1 MIGYLYGHKKYIQ
14 ITSYQILS
22 RYTETSTDGIWQRKE
37 KLGEKYEENI
47 IFALF
52 SAFMVIAIAVGFY
65 MHWNLTAIAILL
77 GILFVGTICYLIGIC
92 QHLIMSIVVSCKEK
106 IHKAYRKYIR
116 RIAVNCG
123 RKVNRWKLEDTGE
136 NHISLLSPID
146 DFKRHKEY
154 IIRLKNAIDQP
165 NVFNIALTG
174 SYGAGKSS
182 ILKTFKAYYPE
193 YHYVNVSLASFVEVN
208 MSESDSTPKSNED
221 SFEEQLEYSILQQ
234 LFYHV
239 KATNIPESRFGRIER
254 TSRKKRIF
262 VVVCI
267 LLFVVA
273 NLCLFCQEQV
283 TKYFL
288 IPTEVL
294 KSSFLFGL
302 SICVFILGICVILFQ
317 LILFIK
323 KISIKN
329 LTLDKATL
337 EFEEKKNVSIM
348 NRYLDEILY
357 LFQEK
362 KYNIVIFEDIDRF
375 ENTHIFTKLRELNL
389 ILNQS
394 EEIGRRIIFLYALK
408 DDIFANAEERT
419 KFFDYIVPVIPFVN
433 VSNSGDLFRRKIAN
447 LHIPEAEVRSSFIT
461 DISVFV
467 NDMRVLTNVVN
478 EFDLYRNLLDKKLNK
493 EKLLAMI
500 LYKNLFPT
508 DFSLLHQNKGVVYQT
523 FFSAPKIRNEIREDD
538 SDRLKEI
545 DSEIQAISEE
555 TLRSIEEL
563 RAVIV
568 GKLLK
573 LWPGDD
579 WEIYCD
585 GGKKQI
591 SSLFSEENILHIL
604 DGNIYF
610 ENKYYRYQ
618 TRHLNADEIKS
629 SLGESYKYRIRKK
642 IIQSVADD
650 KIKTLRD
657 KRKVLMDDIAA
668 IDKYTLSV
676 IAKTERDIF
685 EHVEIPKGEEEKYK
699 VLKYFLEKGYIDEEY
714 FFYISIFQEGRLT
727 PSDQEFLLSIK
738 FNTPKE
744 FDYKLQEIPSL
755 IQNLSAVDY
764 DHKGILNK
772 DLLEYCLLHEDEYEE
787 ECDAILKQM
796 IVHEQYIDLLY
807 QFMQEGNCVPTFIK
821 RLAHIDK
828 NVWKSLDMDKKHTN
842 KDKDRVISTLFKYAD
857 INDIRAINTSYPFNT
872 YINDNN
878 NYSDLFEDID
888 QVRAR
893 ELLDL
898 LNLNVQSLIDDS
910 NAADTYSYIY
920 ENNMYA
926 LTLDNIKVIFKHND
940 LPVVDL
946 DSAIYTS
953 IEETE
958 LNELQDYVLLEL
970 PAFVENLMLASSNI
984 HESSDT
990 IVSLMD
996 EDIQTSDIIKL
1007 IKHNDTLWDDCKGIS
1022 DENIVRNLFWK
1033 NKIKMT
1039 IKNVKH
1045 YCSCIGTWKID
1056 SSLVV
1061 FMNLNEEKTMEEF
1074 TKLVQSNDEH
1084 ETELLASVVKSDNIN
1099 DNIAFSIFNNHW
1111 LIDAWSKEL
1120 SQLNETRVRYVV
1132 DEGII
1137 TVSPSI
1143 YQDIIKG
1150 NPKLSKYL
1158 LCKDPDKIISE
1169 WDEFAFS
1176 ITTVVEILSWV
1187 EYKKYHSFILDKIE
1201 TESVTPIIANAL
1213 LAYFSKSDSEFN
1225 LSLYKE
1231 AMEKSDNPALKI
1243 LASTCC
1249 IAKRLIAMNELAGI
1263 FAKTKGI
1270 FEGLEKQGEV
1280 YSISKQVEGA
1290 QDFMEALH
1298 QSKYIGQ
1305 VKEKG
1310 DYLTG
1315 KVLKRKP
1322 K

>member
-1 MIGYLYGHKKYIQ
+1 MKK
-14 ITSYQILS
+14 
-22 RYTETSTDGIWQRKE
+22 
-37 KLGEKYEENI
+37 NI
-47 IFALF
+47 IFAQF
-52 SAFMVIAIAVGFY
+52 TAFIVIAIAVGFY
-65 MHWNLTAIAILL
+65 MQLNPIVIAILL
-77 GILFVGTICYLIGIC
+77 GMLFVGTICYLIGIC
-92 QHLIMSIVVSCKEK
+92 RHLIMSSVISCKEK

-116 RIAVNCG
+116 KIAVSCG

-193 YHYVNVSLASFVEVN
+193 YYYVNVSLASFVEVN
-208 MSESDSTPKSNED
+208 MPKSDSTPKGKDD

-239 KATNIPESRFGRIER
+239 KATNIPEFRFGRIER
-254 TSRKKRIF
+254 TSSRKRILMA
-262 VVVCI
+262 VSI
-267 LLFVVA
+267 LVFVVA
-273 NLCLFCQEQV
+273 NLFLFCQVQV
-283 TKYFL
+283 NKYFL
-288 IPTEVL
+288 IPVEVL
-294 KSSFLFGL
+294 KSSSLFGI
-302 SICVFILGICVILFQ
+302 SISVFVIGICVILFK

-362 KYNIVIFEDIDRF
+362 KYNVVIFEDIDRF

-394 EEIGRRIIFLYALK
+394 EEIGRRIVFLYALK

-461 DISVFV
+461 DISAFV

-500 LYKNLFPT
+500 LYKNLYPT
-508 DFSLLHQNKGVVYQT
+508 DFSLLHQNKGVVYET
-523 FFSAPKIRNEIREDD
+523 FISTGLLKDEIKKDD
-538 SDRLKEI
+538 WKRLEEI
-545 DSEIQAISEE
+545 DLEIQAISEE

-568 GKLLK
+568 GKILK
-573 LWPGDD
+573 LWPGSG

-585 GGKKQI
+585 GCKTDI
-591 SSLFSEENILHIL
+591 SSLFSEDNIQHIL
-604 DGNIYF
+604 EGDIFFRNT
-610 ENKYYRYQ
+610 YYSYNVK
-618 TRHLNADEIKS
+618 HLTADEIKS
-629 SLGESYKYRIRKK
+629 SLGESYNYSKRKEL
-642 IIQSVADD
+642 IQSIADD
-650 KIKTLRD
+650 KIEDLREE
-657 KRKVLMDDIAA
+657 RKVFVDALSATKKFTLLDIAKS
-668 IDKYTLSV
+668 D
-676 IAKTERDIF
+676 RNIF
-685 EHVEIPKGEEEKYK
+685 EHVDTIKGHEEKYK
-699 VLKYFLEKGYIDEEY
+699 VLKYLLEKGYIDEKY

-738 FNTPKE
+738 FNAPKE

-755 IQNLSAVDY
+755 IQNLSIVDY

-772 DLLEYCLLHEDEYEE
+772 DLLEFCLLHEDEYEYE
-787 ECDAILKQM
+787 IKCDAILKQM
-796 IVHEQYIDLLY
+796 VVHEQYIDLLY
-807 QFMQEGNCVPTFIK
+807 KFMQEGDCVPTFIK
-821 RLAHIDK
+821 RLVHIDK
-828 NVWKSLDMDKKHTN
+828 NVWKLLDMDKKHTN
-842 KDKDRVISTLFKYAD
+842 KDKDRVISTMFRYAD
-857 INDIRAINTSYPFNT
+857 INDIRTVNISYPFNT

-878 NYSDLFEDID
+878 NYFELFENID
-888 QVRAR
+888 QARVRK
-893 ELLDL
+893 LLDL
-898 LNLNVQSLIDDS
+898 LDLNIQSLKDDS
-910 NAADTYSYIY
+910 NGTDTYSYIY

-926 LTLDNIKVIFKHND
+926 QTLDNIKVIFKHNE
-940 LPVVDL
+940 LPVDNL

-953 IEETE
+953 IEKTE
-958 LNELQDYVLLEL
+958 LNELQGYVHQEL
-970 PAFVENLMLASSNI
+970 PTFVENLMFAPSNTN
-984 HESSDT
+984 ESSDS
-990 IVSLMD
+990 IVSLID

-1007 IKHNDTLWDDCKGIS
+1007 IKHNVTLWDDCRGIT
-1022 DENIVRNLFWK
+1022 DDNIVRTMFWE

-1039 IKNVKH
+1039 IENVKN
-1045 YCSCIGTWKID
+1045 YCSCIGIWNID
-1056 SSLVV
+1056 NTLIA
-1061 FMNLNEEKTMEEF
+1061 FKNLNEEKSMEEF
-1074 TKLVQSNDEH
+1074 TKLVEINDEH
-1084 ETELLASVVKSDNIN
+1084 EIELLASVVQSDDIN
-1099 DNIAFSIFNNHW
+1099 DNIAFSIFNNHC
-1111 LIDAWSKEL
+1111 LIDIWCKDL

-1137 TVSPSI
+1137 RISSST
-1143 YQDIIKG
+1143 YQDIISEHPQM
-1150 NPKLSKYL
+1150 NKYL
-1158 LCKDPDKIISE
+1158 LCKNPDNIISE

-1176 ITTVVEILSWV
+1176 ITTVVGMLSWV
-1187 EYKKYHSFILDKIE
+1187 EYKKYHNFILNKIE
-1201 TESVTPIIANAL
+1201 LESITPTIANAL
-1213 LAYFSKSDSEFN
+1213 LSYFCKPDSEFN
-1225 LSLYKE
+1225 LSLYTE
-1231 AMEKSDNPALKI
+1231 AMVKSSNPALKV

-1249 IAKRLIAMNELAGI
+1249 IAKRIIAINELPNI

-1270 FEGLEKQGEV
+1270 FEGLEKRGEV

-1290 QDFMEALH
+1290 QHFMDALH
-1298 QSKYIGQ
+1298 QFRYIGQ

>member
-1 MIGYLYGHKKYIQ
+1 MKK
-14 ITSYQILS
+14 
-22 RYTETSTDGIWQRKE
+22 
-37 KLGEKYEENI
+37 NI

-65 MHWNLTAIAILL
+65 MQWNPTVIVILL
-77 GILFVGTICYLIGIC
+77 GMSFMGTICYLIGIC
-92 QHLIMSIVVSCKEK
+92 RHLIMSRVIFCKEK
-106 IHKAYRKYIR
+106 IDKAYRKYIR
-116 RIAVNCG
+116 KIAVNCS
-123 RKVNRWKLEDTGE
+123 RKVNRWKLEDTAE

-165 NVFNIALTG
+165 NVFNIALIG

-362 KYNIVIFEDIDRF
+362 KYNVVIFEDIDRF

-394 EEIGRRIIFLYALK
+394 EEIGRRIVFLYALK

-433 VSNSGDLFRRKIAN
+433 ASNSGDLFRRKISD
-447 LHIPEAEVRSSFIT
+447 LHIPEAEVSSSFIT
-461 DISVFV
+461 DISAFV

-478 EFDLYRNLLDKKLNK
+478 EFDLYRNLLDKKLKK

-500 LYKNLFPT
+500 LYKNLYPT

-676 IAKTERDIF
+676 IAKTDRDIF
-685 EHVEIPKGEEEKYK
+685 EHVDIPKGEEEKYK

-755 IQNLSAVDY
+755 IQNLSIVDY

-772 DLLEYCLLHEDEYEE
+772 DLLEYCLLHEDGYEDK
-787 ECDAILKQM
+787 CDVILKQLV
-796 IVHEQYIDLLY
+796 VHEQYIDLLY

-821 RLAHIDK
+821 RLVHID
-828 NVWKSLDMDKKHTN
+828 NVWKSLDKDINHIT
-842 KDKDRVISTLFKYAD
+842 KDKDKVISAMFKYAD
-857 INDIRAINTSYPFNT
+857 INDIRTVNTSYPFNT

-878 NYSDLFEDID
+878 NYSELFENID
-888 QVRAR
+888 QARVRK
-893 ELLDL
+893 LLDL
-898 LNLNVQSLIDDS
+898 LDLNVQLLKDDS
-910 NAADTYSYIY
+910 NGTDTYSYLY

-926 LTLDNIKVIFKHND
+926 LTLDNVKVIFKHNE
-940 LPVVDL
+940 LPVDNL

-953 IEETE
+953 IEAAE
-958 LNELQDYVLLEL
+958 LNELQGYVHQEL
-970 PAFVENLMLASSNI
+970 PAFVDNLMLTSSNT

-996 EDIQTSDIIKL
+996 EDIKLDDIIKL
-1007 IKHNDTLWDDCKGIS
+1007 IKHNDTLWDDCKDITDKDVVS
-1022 DENIVRNLFWK
+1022 TLFVE

-1039 IKNVKH
+1039 FENVKH
-1045 YCSCIGTWKID
+1045 YCSCIGSWNID
-1056 SSLVV
+1056 GTLVA
-1061 FMNLNEEKTMEEF
+1061 FMNCNEEKSMEEF
-1074 TKLVQSNDEH
+1074 SKLVESNDEH
-1084 ETELLASVVKSDNIN
+1084 EKELLSSVVESDGIN
-1099 DNIAFSIFNNHW
+1099 DKIAFSIFNNRI
-1111 LIDAWSKEL
+1111 LIDIWCKDL

-1132 DEGII
+1132 DKGII
-1137 TVSPSI
+1137 SISPST
-1143 YQDIIKG
+1143 YQDIITEH
-1150 NPKLSKYL
+1150 PQMSKYL
-1158 LCKDPDKIISE
+1158 LCKNPDNIISE

-1176 ITTVVEILSWV
+1176 ITDVVEMLSWI
-1187 EYKKYHSFILDKIE
+1187 EYKKYHNFILNKIE
-1201 TESVTPIIANAL
+1201 LESITPTIANAL
-1213 LAYFSKSDSEFN
+1213 LSYFSKSDSEFN
-1225 LSLYKE
+1225 LSLYTE
-1231 AMEKSDNPALKI
+1231 AMEKSSNPALKV

-1249 IAKRLIAMNELAGI
+1249 IAKRIIAVNELPNI
-1263 FAKTKGI
+1263 FAKAKGI

-1280 YSISKQVEGA
+1280 YSISKEVEGA
-1290 QDFMEALH
+1290 QQFMETLH
-1298 QSKYIGQ
+1298 QIKYIGQ

-1310 DYLTG
+1310 EYLTG

>member
-1 MIGYLYGHKKYIQ
+1 M
-14 ITSYQILS
+14 
-22 RYTETSTDGIWQRKE
+22 
-37 KLGEKYEENI
+37 
-47 IFALF
+47 
-52 SAFMVIAIAVGFY
+52 
-65 MHWNLTAIAILL
+65 
-77 GILFVGTICYLIGIC
+77 
-92 QHLIMSIVVSCKEK
+92 
-106 IHKAYRKYIR
+106 
-116 RIAVNCG
+116 
-123 RKVNRWKLEDTGE
+123 
-136 NHISLLSPID
+136 
-146 DFKRHKEY
+146 
-154 IIRLKNAIDQP
+154 
-165 NVFNIALTG
+165 TG

-362 KYNIVIFEDIDRF
+362 KYNVVIFEDIDRF

-433 VSNSGDLFRRKIAN
+433 VSNSGDLFRRKIAI

-642 IIQSVADD
+642 
-650 KIKTLRD
+650 
-657 KRKVLMDDIAA
+657 
-668 IDKYTLSV
+668 
-676 IAKTERDIF
+676 
-685 EHVEIPKGEEEKYK
+685 
-699 VLKYFLEKGYIDEEY
+699 
-714 FFYISIFQEGRLT
+714 
-727 PSDQEFLLSIK
+727 
-738 FNTPKE
+738 
-744 FDYKLQEIPSL
+744 
-755 IQNLSAVDY
+755 
-764 DHKGILNK
+764 
-772 DLLEYCLLHEDEYEE
+772 
-787 ECDAILKQM
+787 
-796 IVHEQYIDLLY
+796 
-807 QFMQEGNCVPTFIK
+807 
-821 RLAHIDK
+821 
-828 NVWKSLDMDKKHTN
+828 
-842 KDKDRVISTLFKYAD
+842 
-857 INDIRAINTSYPFNT
+857 
-872 YINDNN
+872 
-878 NYSDLFEDID
+878 
-888 QVRAR
+888 
-893 ELLDL
+893 
-898 LNLNVQSLIDDS
+898 
-910 NAADTYSYIY
+910 
-920 ENNMYA
+920 
-926 LTLDNIKVIFKHND
+926 
-940 LPVVDL
+940 
-946 DSAIYTS
+946 
-953 IEETE
+953 
-958 LNELQDYVLLEL
+958 
-970 PAFVENLMLASSNI
+970 
-984 HESSDT
+984 
-990 IVSLMD
+990 
-996 EDIQTSDIIKL
+996 
-1007 IKHNDTLWDDCKGIS
+1007 
-1022 DENIVRNLFWK
+1022 
-1033 NKIKMT
+1033 
-1039 IKNVKH
+1039 
-1045 YCSCIGTWKID
+1045 
-1056 SSLVV
+1056 
-1061 FMNLNEEKTMEEF
+1061 
-1074 TKLVQSNDEH
+1074 
-1084 ETELLASVVKSDNIN
+1084 
-1099 DNIAFSIFNNHW
+1099 NH
-1111 LIDAWSKEL
+1111 
-1120 SQLNETRVRYVV
+1120 
-1132 DEGII
+1132 
-1137 TVSPSI
+1137 
-1143 YQDIIKG
+1143 
-1150 NPKLSKYL
+1150 
-1158 LCKDPDKIISE
+1158 
-1169 WDEFAFS
+1169 
-1176 ITTVVEILSWV
+1176 
-1187 EYKKYHSFILDKIE
+1187 
-1201 TESVTPIIANAL
+1201 
-1213 LAYFSKSDSEFN
+1213 
-1225 LSLYKE
+1225 
-1231 AMEKSDNPALKI
+1231 
-1243 LASTCC
+1243 
-1249 IAKRLIAMNELAGI
+1249 
-1263 FAKTKGI
+1263 
-1270 FEGLEKQGEV
+1270 
-1280 YSISKQVEGA
+1280 SISC
-1290 QDFMEALH
+1290 
-1298 QSKYIGQ
+1298 
-1305 VKEKG
+1305 
-1310 DYLTG
+1310 
-1315 KVLKRKP
+1315 
-1322 K
+1322 

>member
-1 MIGYLYGHKKYIQ
+1 MKK
-14 ITSYQILS
+14 
-22 RYTETSTDGIWQRKE
+22 
-37 KLGEKYEENI
+37 NI

-52 SAFMVIAIAVGFY
+52 TAFMLIAISVGFY
-65 MHWNLTAIAILL
+65 MQWNPTVIAILL
-77 GILFVGTICYLIGIC
+77 GMLFMGTICYLIGIC
-92 QHLIMSIVVSCKEK
+92 RHLIISSIIFYKEK
-106 IHKAYRKYIR
+106 IHKTYRKYIR
-116 RIAVNCG
+116 RIAINCS
-123 RKVNRWKLEDTGE
+123 RKINRWKLEETDE
-136 NHISLLSPID
+136 RQISLLSPID
-146 DFKRHKEY
+146 DFNRHKEY
-154 IIRLKNAIDQP
+154 IIRLKNAIAQP

-738 FNTPKE
+738 FNAPKE

-755 IQNLSAVDY
+755 IQNLSIVDY

-772 DLLEYCLLHEDEYEE
+772 DLLEFCLLHEDEYEYE
-787 ECDAILKQM
+787 IKCDAILKQM
-796 IVHEQYIDLLY
+796 VVHEQYIDLLY
-807 QFMQEGNCVPTFIK
+807 KFMQEGDCVPTFIK
-821 RLAHIDK
+821 RLVHID
-828 NVWKSLDMDKKHTN
+828 NVWKSLDKDINHITT
-842 KDKDRVISTLFKYAD
+842 DKDNVISMMFKYAD
-857 INDIRAINTSYPFNT
+857 INDIRTVNISYPFNT

-888 QVRAR
+888 QAR
-893 ELLDL
+893 GRKLLDL
-898 LNLNVQSLIDDS
+898 LDLKVQSLKDDS
-910 NAADTYSYIY
+910 NGTDTYSYIY

-926 LTLDNIKVIFKHND
+926 LTLDNIKVIFKHNE
-940 LPVVDL
+940 LPVDNL
-946 DSAIYTS
+946 NSAIYTS
-953 IEETE
+953 IGETE
-958 LNELQDYVLLEL
+958 LNELQGYVHQEL
-970 PAFVENLMLASSNI
+970 PTFVDNLMFAPSNTN
-984 HESSDT
+984 ESSDS

-996 EDIQTSDIIKL
+996 EDIEVSDVIKL
-1007 IKHNDTLWDDCKGIS
+1007 IKHNDTMWDDCKGII
-1022 DENIVRNLFWK
+1022 DKDVVCTLFTE

-1039 IKNVKH
+1039 FENVNH
-1045 YCSCIGTWKID
+1045 YCSCFNSWEID
-1056 SSLVV
+1056 NTLVT
-1061 FMNLNEEKTMEEF
+1061 FMNRNEKKSIEEF
-1074 TKLVQSNDEH
+1074 TKLVECKDEH
-1084 ETELLASVVKSDNIN
+1084 QNELLSSVVLSENIN
-1099 DNIAFSIFNNHW
+1099 DNIAYSIFNNSS
-1111 LIDAWSKEL
+1111 LIDVWNKKL
-1120 SQLNETRVRYVV
+1120 SQINEKRIKYIV
-1132 DEGII
+1132 DNGI
-1137 TVSPSI
+1137 VSISPNS
-1143 YQDIIKG
+1143 YQCIIKG
-1150 NPKLSKYL
+1150 HPHLSKYL
-1158 LCKDPDKIISE
+1158 LCKNPDIVIAEWKDFVLGINTEIKMIS
-1169 WDEFAFS
+1169 W
-1176 ITTVVEILSWV
+1176 I
-1187 EYKKYHSFILDKIE
+1187 EYKDYQSVILNKINL
-1201 TESVTPIIANAL
+1201 ESVTPSIADAL
-1213 LAYFSKSDSEFN
+1213 LSYFCKSENEFN
-1225 LSLYKE
+1225 LALYTE
-1231 AMEKSDNPALKI
+1231 AMEKSNNQTLKV

-1249 IAKRLIAMNELAGI
+1249 IAKRIIAVNELPNI

-1280 YSISKQVEGA
+1280 YSISKQIEGA
-1290 QDFMEALH
+1290 LHFMDALH
-1298 QSKYIGQ
+1298 QFKYIGK
-1305 VKEKG
+1305 VKERG
-1310 DYLTG
+1310 DYFTG
-1315 KVLKRKP
+1315 QVLKRKS

>member
-1 MIGYLYGHKKYIQ
+1 M
-14 ITSYQILS
+14 
-22 RYTETSTDGIWQRKE
+22 
-37 KLGEKYEENI
+37 
-47 IFALF
+47 
-52 SAFMVIAIAVGFY
+52 
-65 MHWNLTAIAILL
+65 
-77 GILFVGTICYLIGIC
+77 
-92 QHLIMSIVVSCKEK
+92 
-106 IHKAYRKYIR
+106 
-116 RIAVNCG
+116 
-123 RKVNRWKLEDTGE
+123 
-136 NHISLLSPID
+136 
-146 DFKRHKEY
+146 
-154 IIRLKNAIDQP
+154 
-165 NVFNIALTG
+165 
-174 SYGAGKSS
+174 
-182 ILKTFKAYYPE
+182 
-193 YHYVNVSLASFVEVN
+193 NVSLASFVEVN

-254 TSRKKRIF
+254 ISRKKRIF

-302 SICVFILGICVILFQ
+302 SICIFILGICVILFQ

-362 KYNIVIFEDIDRF
+362 KYNVVIFEDIDRF

-394 EEIGRRIIFLYALK
+394 EEIGRRIVFLYALK

-433 VSNSGDLFRRKIAN
+433 ASNSGDLFRRKITG
-447 LHIPEAEVRSSFIT
+447 LRIPEAEVNSSFIT
-461 DISVFV
+461 DISAFV

-478 EFDLYRNLLDKKLNK
+478 EFDLYHNLLDKKLKK

-500 LYKNLFPT
+500 LYKNLYPT
-508 DFSLLHQNKGVVYQT
+508 DFSLLHQNKGVVYET
-523 FFSAPKIRNEIREDD
+523 FMSA
-538 SDRLKEI
+538 
-545 DSEIQAISEE
+545 E
-555 TLRSIEEL
+555 TLRDDILEDDRTQIDKVDSNLQAINEECL
-563 RAVIV
+563 RNLNELYAVII
-568 GKLLK
+568 GKFITLYPDGGWYL
-573 LWPGDD
+573 
-579 WEIYCD
+579 YCD
-585 GGKKQI
+585 NKRRGI
-591 SSLFSEENILHIL
+591 SEFYSDENILKIL
-604 DGNIYF
+604 NGQVGFSEDYSRPRF
-610 ENKYYRYQ
+610 FSKE
-618 TRHLNADEIKS
+618 EIKNV
-629 SLGESYKYRIRKK
+629 LGNSFDYEKRKK
-642 IIQSVADD
+642 RIQSITDD

-657 KRKVLMDDIAA
+657 KRKALMDDIAA
-668 IDKYTLSV
+668 IEKHTLSD
-676 IAKTERDIF
+676 IAKSDRDIF
-685 EHVEIPKGEEEKYK
+685 EHVGTIKGQEEKYK
-699 VLKYFLEKGYIDEEY
+699 VLKYLLEKGYIDEEY

-738 FNTPKE
+738 FNAPKE

-796 IVHEQYIDLLY
+796 VVHEQYIDLLY

-821 RLAHIDK
+821 RLVHID
-828 NVWKSLDMDKKHTN
+828 NVWKSLDKDINHIT
-842 KDKDRVISTLFKYAD
+842 KDKDKVISAMFKYAD
-857 INDIRAINTSYPFNT
+857 INDIRTVNTSYPFNT

-940 LPVVDL
+940 LPVVNL

-1039 IKNVKH
+1039 IENVKH

-1111 LIDAWSKEL
+1111 LIDVWSKEL

-1225 LSLYKE
+1225 LSLYTE

-1270 FEGLEKQGEV
+1270 FEGLDKQGEV
-1280 YSISKQVEGA
+1280 YSISKQIEGA
-1290 QDFMEALH
+1290 QHFMEALH

>member
-1 MIGYLYGHKKYIQ
+1 
-14 ITSYQILS
+14 
-22 RYTETSTDGIWQRKE
+22 
-37 KLGEKYEENI
+37 
-47 IFALF
+47 
-52 SAFMVIAIAVGFY
+52 MVIAIAVGFY
-65 MHWNLTAIAILL
+65 MQWNPTVIVILL
-77 GILFVGTICYLIGIC
+77 GMSFMGTICYLIGIC
-92 QHLIMSIVVSCKEK
+92 RHLIMSRVIFCKEK
-106 IHKAYRKYIR
+106 IDKAYRKYIR
-116 RIAVNCG
+116 KIAVNCS
-123 RKVNRWKLEDTGE
+123 RKVNRWKLEDTAE

-337 EFEEKKNVSIM
+337 EFEEKNVSIM

-394 EEIGRRIIFLYALK
+394 EEIGRRIVFLYALK

-433 VSNSGDLFRRKIAN
+433 ASNSGDLFRRKISD
-447 LHIPEAEVRSSFIT
+447 LHIPEAEVSSSFIT
-461 DISVFV
+461 DISAFV

-676 IAKTERDIF
+676 IAKTDRDIF

-755 IQNLSAVDY
+755 IQNLSIVDY

-772 DLLEYCLLHEDEYEE
+772 DLLEYCLLHEDGYEDK
-787 ECDAILKQM
+787 CDAILKQLV
-796 IVHEQYIDLLY
+796 VHEQYIDLLY
-807 QFMQEGNCVPTFIK
+807 QFMQEGDCVPTFIK
-821 RLAHIDK
+821 RLVHID
-828 NVWKSLDMDKKHTN
+828 NVWKSLDKDINHIT
-842 KDKDRVISTLFKYAD
+842 KDKDKVISAMFKYAD
-857 INDIRAINTSYPFNT
+857 INDIRTVNTSYPFNT

-878 NYSDLFEDID
+878 NYSELFENID
-888 QVRAR
+888 QARVRK
-893 ELLDL
+893 LLDL
-898 LNLNVQSLIDDS
+898 LDLNVQLLKDDS
-910 NAADTYSYIY
+910 NGTDTYSYLY

-926 LTLDNIKVIFKHND
+926 LTLDNVKVIFKHNE
-940 LPVVDL
+940 LPVDNL

-953 IEETE
+953 IEAAE
-958 LNELQDYVLLEL
+958 LNELQGYVHQEL
-970 PAFVENLMLASSNI
+970 PAFVDNLMLTSSNT

-996 EDIQTSDIIKL
+996 EDIKLDDIIKL
-1007 IKHNDTLWDDCKGIS
+1007 IKHNDTLWDDCKDITDKDVVS
-1022 DENIVRNLFWK
+1022 TLFVE

-1039 IKNVKH
+1039 FENVKH
-1045 YCSCIGTWKID
+1045 YCSCIGSWNID
-1056 SSLVV
+1056 GTLVA
-1061 FMNLNEEKTMEEF
+1061 FMNCNEEKSMEEF
-1074 TKLVQSNDEH
+1074 SKLVESNDEH
-1084 ETELLASVVKSDNIN
+1084 EKELLSSVVESDGIN
-1099 DNIAFSIFNNHW
+1099 DKIAFSIFNNRI
-1111 LIDAWSKEL
+1111 LIDIWCKDL

-1132 DEGII
+1132 DKGII
-1137 TVSPSI
+1137 SISPST
-1143 YQDIIKG
+1143 YQDIITEH
-1150 NPKLSKYL
+1150 PQMSKYL
-1158 LCKDPDKIISE
+1158 LCKNPDNIISE

-1176 ITTVVEILSWV
+1176 ITDVVEMLSWI
-1187 EYKKYHSFILDKIE
+1187 EYKKYHNFILNKIE
-1201 TESVTPIIANAL
+1201 LESITPTIANAL
-1213 LAYFSKSDSEFN
+1213 LSYFSKSDSEFN
-1225 LSLYKE
+1225 LSLYTE
-1231 AMEKSDNPALKI
+1231 AMEKSSNPALKV

-1249 IAKRLIAMNELAGI
+1249 IAKRIIAVNELPNI
-1263 FAKTKGI
+1263 FAKAKGI

-1280 YSISKQVEGA
+1280 YSISKEVEGA
-1290 QDFMEALH
+1290 QQFMETLH
-1298 QSKYIGQ
+1298 QIKYIGQ

-1310 DYLTG
+1310 EYLTG

>member
-1 MIGYLYGHKKYIQ
+1 MK
-14 ITSYQILS
+14 S
-22 RYTETSTDGIWQRKE
+22 
-37 KLGEKYEENI
+37 NI

-52 SAFMVIAIAVGFY
+52 TAFIVIAIAIGFY
-65 MHWNLTAIAILL
+65 MQWNPIVVAILM
-77 GILFVGTICYLIGIC
+77 GMLFVGTICYLIGIC
-92 QHLIMSIVVSCKEK
+92 RHLIMPSVNSWKEK

-123 RKVNRWKLEDTGE
+123 RKVNRWKLEDKGE
-136 NHISLLSPID
+136 KHISLLSPID

-208 MSESDSTPKSNED
+208 LSDGDNTVKGKED
-221 SFEEQLEYSILQQ
+221 GFEEQLEYSILQQ

-254 TSRKKRIF
+254 ISKKKRILM
-262 VVVCI
+262 VLGI

-357 LFQEK
+357 LFQEN
-362 KYNIVIFEDIDRF
+362 KYNVVIFEDIDRF

-394 EEIGRRIIFLYALK
+394 EEIGRRIVFLYALK

-433 VSNSGDLFRRKIAN
+433 ASNSGDLFRRKITG
-447 LHIPEAEVRSSFIT
+447 LRIPEVEVSSSFIT
-461 DISVFV
+461 DISAFV

-478 EFDLYRNLLDKKLNK
+478 EFDLYRNLLDKKLKK

-500 LYKNLFPT
+500 LYKNLYPT
-508 DFSLLHQNKGVVYQT
+508 DFSLLHQNKGVVYES
-523 FFSAPKIRNEIREDD
+523 FLSAEKLRDEIQKDD
-538 SDRLKEI
+538 RKRIDDI
-545 DSEIQAISEE
+545 DSEIQAINEE
-555 TLRSIEEL
+555 CLRNLNEL
-563 RAVIV
+563 YAVII
-568 GKLLK
+568 GKFITLYPDGGWYL
-573 LWPGDD
+573 
-579 WEIYCD
+579 YCD
-585 GGKKQI
+585 NKRRGI
-591 SSLFSEENILHIL
+591 SEFYSDENILKIL
-604 DGNIYF
+604 NGQVGFSEDYSRPRF
-610 ENKYYRYQ
+610 FSKE
-618 TRHLNADEIKS
+618 EIKNV
-629 SLGESYKYRIRKK
+629 LGNGFDYEKRKK
-642 IIQSVADD
+642 LIHSITDD

-657 KRKVLMDDIAA
+657 KRKAFMDEIAA
-668 IDKYTLSV
+668 IEKYTLTD
-676 IAKTERDIF
+676 IAKSDRDIF
-685 EHVEIPKGEEEKYK
+685 EHVDIPKGEEEKYK
-699 VLKYFLEKGYIDEEY
+699 VLKYLLEKGYIDEEY

-738 FNTPKE
+738 FNAPKE

-755 IQNLSAVDY
+755 IQNLSVVDY

-796 IVHEQYIDLLY
+796 VVHEEYIDLLY
-807 QFMQEGNCVPTFIK
+807 QFMHEGNCIPTFIK
-821 RLAHIDK
+821 RLVHID
-828 NVWKSLDMDKKHTN
+828 NVWKSLDKDINHIT
-842 KDKDRVISTLFKYAD
+842 KDKDKVISAMFKYAD
-857 INDIRAINTSYPFNT
+857 INDIRTVNTSYPFNT

-878 NYSDLFEDID
+878 NYSELFENID
-888 QVRAR
+888 QARAQK
-893 ELLDL
+893 LLDL
-898 LNLNVQSLIDDS
+898 LDLKVQSLKDDS
-910 NAADTYSYIY
+910 YGTDTYSYIY

-926 LTLDNIKVIFKHND
+926 LTLGNVKVIFKHNE
-940 LPVVDL
+940 LPVDNL

-958 LNELQDYVLLEL
+958 LNELQGYVHQEL
-970 PAFVENLMLASSNI
+970 PAFVDNLMLTSSNA

-996 EDIQTSDIIKL
+996 EDIKLVDIIKL
-1007 IKHNDTLWDDCKGIS
+1007 IKHNDTLWDDCKDITDKDVVS
-1022 DENIVRNLFWK
+1022 TLFVE

-1039 IKNVKH
+1039 FENVKH
-1045 YCSCIGTWKID
+1045 YCSCIGSWNID
-1056 SSLVV
+1056 GTLVA
-1061 FMNLNEEKTMEEF
+1061 FMNCNEEKSMEEF
-1074 TKLVQSNDEH
+1074 TKLVESNDAH
-1084 ETELLASVVKSDNIN
+1084 EIELLASVVQSDDIN
-1099 DNIAFSIFNNHW
+1099 DNIAFSVFNNHC
-1111 LIDAWSKEL
+1111 LIDVWSKNL
-1120 SQLNETRVRYVV
+1120 SQLNEKRVRYVV

-1137 TVSPSI
+1137 SISPSN
-1143 YQDIIKG
+1143 YQDIITEH
-1150 NPKLSKYL
+1150 PLLSKYL
-1158 LCKDPDKIISE
+1158 LCKNPDNIISE
-1169 WDEFAFS
+1169 WDKFAFS
-1176 ITTVVEILSWV
+1176 ITDVVEMLSWI
-1187 EYKKYHSFILDKIE
+1187 EYKKYHNFILNKIE
-1201 TESVTPIIANAL
+1201 LESITPDIADAL
-1213 LAYFSKSDSEFN
+1213 LSYFVNSDSEFN
-1225 LSLYKE
+1225 LPLYTE
-1231 AMEKSDNPALKI
+1231 AMEKSDNLALKVF
-1243 LASTCC
+1243 ANTCC
-1249 IAKRLIAMNELAGI
+1249 IENRTIAMNELAGI
-1263 FAKTKGI
+1263 FAKTNGI

-1290 QDFMEALH
+1290 QDFMNALH
-1298 QSKYIGQ
+1298 QFKYIGQ

>member
-1 MIGYLYGHKKYIQ
+1 
-14 ITSYQILS
+14 
-22 RYTETSTDGIWQRKE
+22 
-37 KLGEKYEENI
+37 
-47 IFALF
+47 
-52 SAFMVIAIAVGFY
+52 MVIAIAVGFY
-65 MHWNLTAIAILL
+65 MQWNPTVIVILL
-77 GILFVGTICYLIGIC
+77 GMSFMGTICYLIGIC
-92 QHLIMSIVVSCKEK
+92 RHLIISSIISYKEK

-294 KSSFLFGL
+294 KSSFLFGS
-302 SICVFILGICVILFQ
+302 SICIFILGICVILFQ

-362 KYNIVIFEDIDRF
+362 KYNVVIFEDIDRF

-394 EEIGRRIIFLYALK
+394 EEIGRRIVFLYALK

-433 VSNSGDLFRRKIAN
+433 ASNSGDLFRRKITD
-447 LHIPEAEVRSSFIT
+447 LHIPEAEVSSSFIT

-478 EFDLYRNLLDKKLNK
+478 EFDLYRNLLDKKLK
-493 EKLLAMI
+493 KGKLLTMI
-500 LYKNLFPT
+500 LYKNLYPT
-508 DFSLLHQNKGVVYQT
+508 DFSWLHQNKGVVYET
-523 FFSAPKIRNEIREDD
+523 FMSSPKIRSEIREDD

-545 DSEIQAISEE
+545 DSEIQGISEE

-573 LWPGDD
+573 LWPGPGWD
-579 WEIYCD
+579 IYCD
-585 GGKKQI
+585 GRNI
-591 SSLFSEENILHIL
+591 DINSLYSEDNIQHIL
-604 DGNIYF
+604 KGNIFFRNSIYS
-610 ENKYYRYQ
+610 NSVK
-618 TRHLNADEIKS
+618 HLNTDEIKAT
-629 SLGESYKYRIRKK
+629 LGESYKYSVRKK
-642 IIQSVADD
+642 YIQSVANN
-650 KIKTLRD
+650 KIENLRD
-657 KRKVLMDDIAA
+657 ERRAFMDEMAA
-668 IDKYTLSV
+668 IDKYTLTD
-676 IAKTERDIF
+676 IAKSDRDIF
-685 EHVEIPKGEEEKYK
+685 EHVDIPKGQEEKYK

-755 IQNLSAVDY
+755 IQNLSVVDY

-772 DLLEYCLLHEDEYEE
+772 DLLKFCLLHEDEYED

-796 IVHEQYIDLLY
+796 VVHEQYIDLLY

-821 RLAHIDK
+821 RLVHIDK
-828 NVWKSLDMDKKHTN
+828 NVWKSLNMDMNHTN
-842 KDKDRVISTLFKYAD
+842 KDKDRVISTMFKYAD
-857 INDIRAINTSYPFNT
+857 INDIRSVNTSYPFNT
-872 YINDNN
+872 YVNDNY
-878 NYSDLFEDID
+878 NYPDLFEDID
-888 QVRAR
+888 QKKVR

-898 LNLNVQSLIDDS
+898 LDLNVQSLIDDS

-940 LPVVDL
+940 LPVVNL

-970 PAFVENLMLASSNI
+970 PAFVENLMLTSSNT

-996 EDIQTSDIIKL
+996 EDINLDDIIKL
-1007 IKHNDTLWDDCKGIS
+1007 IKHNNTLWDDCKDITDKDVVS
-1022 DENIVRNLFWK
+1022 TLFAE

-1039 IKNVKH
+1039 FENVKH
-1045 YCSCIGTWKID
+1045 YCSCIGSWNID
-1056 SSLVV
+1056 GTLVA
-1061 FMNLNEEKTMEEF
+1061 FMNCNEEKSMEEF
-1074 TKLVQSNDEH
+1074 TKLVESNDEH
-1084 ETELLASVVKSDNIN
+1084 EKELLSSVVESDGIN
-1099 DNIAFSIFNNHW
+1099 DKIAFSIFNNRI
-1111 LIDAWSKEL
+1111 LIDIWCKDL
-1120 SQLNETRVRYVV
+1120 SQLNVKRIRYVV

-1137 TVSPSI
+1137 SISPST
-1143 YQDIIKG
+1143 YQDIIAEH
-1150 NPKLSKYL
+1150 PLLSKYL
-1158 LCKDPDKIISE
+1158 LCKNPDSIISE

-1176 ITTVVEILSWV
+1176 ITDVVEMLSWI
-1187 EYKKYHSFILDKIE
+1187 EYKKYHNFILNKIE
-1201 TESVTPIIANAL
+1201 LESITPTIANAL
-1213 LAYFSKSDSEFN
+1213 LSYFCKSYSEFN
-1225 LSLYKE
+1225 LSLYTE
-1231 AMEKSDNPALKI
+1231 AMEKSSNPVLKV

>member
-1 MIGYLYGHKKYIQ
+1 MKK
-14 ITSYQILS
+14 
-22 RYTETSTDGIWQRKE
+22 
-37 KLGEKYEENI
+37 NI

-52 SAFMVIAIAVGFY
+52 SAFMVIAISVGFY
-65 MHWNLTAIAILL
+65 MQWNPTVIAISL
-77 GILFVGTICYLIGIC
+77 GMLFMGTICYLIGIC
-92 QHLIMSIVVSCKEK
+92 QHLIMPSVNFYKEK

-123 RKVNRWKLEDTGE
+123 RKVNRWKLEETDE
-136 NHISLLSPID
+136 RQISLLSPID

-254 TSRKKRIF
+254 ISRKKRIF

-302 SICVFILGICVILFQ
+302 SICIFILGICVILFQ

-362 KYNIVIFEDIDRF
+362 KYNVVIFEDIDRF

-394 EEIGRRIIFLYALK
+394 EEIGRRIVFLYALK

-433 VSNSGDLFRRKIAN
+433 ASNSGDLFRRKITG
-447 LHIPEAEVRSSFIT
+447 LRIPEAEVNSSFIT
-461 DISVFV
+461 DISAFV

-478 EFDLYRNLLDKKLNK
+478 EFDLYHNLLDKKLKK

-500 LYKNLFPT
+500 LYKNLYPT
-508 DFSLLHQNKGVVYQT
+508 DFSLLHQNKGVVYET
-523 FFSAPKIRNEIREDD
+523 FMSA
-538 SDRLKEI
+538 
-545 DSEIQAISEE
+545 E
-555 TLRSIEEL
+555 TLRDEILEDDRTQIDKVDSNLQAINEECL
-563 RAVIV
+563 RNLNELYAVII
-568 GKLLK
+568 GKFITLYPDGGWYL
-573 LWPGDD
+573 
-579 WEIYCD
+579 YCD
-585 GGKKQI
+585 NKRRGI
-591 SSLFSEENILHIL
+591 SEFYSDENILKIL
-604 DGNIYF
+604 NGQVGFSEDYSRPRF
-610 ENKYYRYQ
+610 FSKE
-618 TRHLNADEIKS
+618 EIKNV
-629 SLGESYKYRIRKK
+629 LGNSFDYEKRKK
-642 IIQSVADD
+642 RIQSITDD

-657 KRKVLMDDIAA
+657 KRKALMDDIAA
-668 IDKYTLSV
+668 IEKHTLSD
-676 IAKTERDIF
+676 IAKSDRDIF
-685 EHVEIPKGEEEKYK
+685 EHVGTIKGQEEKYK
-699 VLKYFLEKGYIDEEY
+699 VLKYLLEKGYIDEEY

-738 FNTPKE
+738 FNAPKE

-796 IVHEQYIDLLY
+796 VVHEQYIDLLY

-821 RLAHIDK
+821 RLVHID
-828 NVWKSLDMDKKHTN
+828 NVWKSLDKDINHIT
-842 KDKDRVISTLFKYAD
+842 KDKDKVISAMFKYAD
-857 INDIRAINTSYPFNT
+857 INDIRTVNTSYPFNT

-940 LPVVDL
+940 LPVVNL

-1039 IKNVKH
+1039 IENVKH

-1111 LIDAWSKEL
+1111 LIDVWSKEL

-1225 LSLYKE
+1225 LSLYTE

-1270 FEGLEKQGEV
+1270 FEGLDKQGEV
-1280 YSISKQVEGA
+1280 YSISKQIEGA
-1290 QDFMEALH
+1290 QHFMEALH

>member
-1 MIGYLYGHKKYIQ
+1 MLIDI
-14 ITSYQILS
+14 S
-22 RYTETSTDGIWQRKE
+22 
-37 KLGEKYEENI
+37 
-47 IFALF
+47 
-52 SAFMVIAIAVGFY
+52 VGFY
-65 MHWNLTAIAILL
+65 MQWNPTVIVILL
-77 GILFVGTICYLIGIC
+77 GMLFMGTICYLIGIC
-92 QHLIMSIVVSCKEK
+92 RHLIISSIISYKEK

-294 KSSFLFGL
+294 KSSFLFGS
-302 SICVFILGICVILFQ
+302 SICIFILGICVILFQ

-362 KYNIVIFEDIDRF
+362 KYNVVIFEDIDRF

-394 EEIGRRIIFLYALK
+394 EEIGRRIVFLYALK

-433 VSNSGDLFRRKIAN
+433 ASNSGDLFRRKITD
-447 LHIPEAEVRSSFIT
+447 LHIPEAEVSSSFIT

-478 EFDLYRNLLDKKLNK
+478 EFDLYRNLLDKKLK
-493 EKLLAMI
+493 KGKLLAMI
-500 LYKNLFPT
+500 LYKNLYPT
-508 DFSLLHQNKGVVYQT
+508 DFSWLHQNKGVVYET
-523 FFSAPKIRNEIREDD
+523 FMSSPKIRSEIREDD

-545 DSEIQAISEE
+545 DSEIQGISEE

-573 LWPGDD
+573 LWPGPGWD
-579 WEIYCD
+579 IYCD
-585 GGKKQI
+585 GRNI
-591 SSLFSEENILHIL
+591 DINSLYSEDNIQHIL
-604 DGNIYF
+604 KGNIFFRNSIYS
-610 ENKYYRYQ
+610 NSVK
-618 TRHLNADEIKS
+618 HLNTDEIKAT
-629 SLGESYKYRIRKK
+629 LGESYKYSVRKK
-642 IIQSVADD
+642 YIQSVANN
-650 KIKTLRD
+650 KIENLRD
-657 KRKVLMDDIAA
+657 ERRAFMDEMAA
-668 IDKYTLSV
+668 IDKYTLTD
-676 IAKTERDIF
+676 IAKSDRDIF
-685 EHVEIPKGEEEKYK
+685 EHVDIPKGQEEKYK

-755 IQNLSAVDY
+755 IQNLSVVDY

-772 DLLEYCLLHEDEYEE
+772 DLLKFCLLHEDEYED

-796 IVHEQYIDLLY
+796 VVHEQYIDLLY

-821 RLAHIDK
+821 RLVHIDK
-828 NVWKSLDMDKKHTN
+828 NVWKSLNMDMNHTN
-842 KDKDRVISTLFKYAD
+842 KDKDRVISTMFKYAD
-857 INDIRAINTSYPFNT
+857 INDIRSVNTSYPFNT
-872 YINDNN
+872 YVNDNY
-878 NYSDLFEDID
+878 NYPDLFEDID
-888 QVRAR
+888 QKKVR

-898 LNLNVQSLIDDS
+898 LDLNVQSLIDDS

-940 LPVVDL
+940 LPVVNL

-970 PAFVENLMLASSNI
+970 PAFVENLMLTSSNT

-996 EDIQTSDIIKL
+996 EDINLDDIIKL
-1007 IKHNDTLWDDCKGIS
+1007 IKHNNTLWDDCKDITDKDVVS
-1022 DENIVRNLFWK
+1022 TLFAE

-1039 IKNVKH
+1039 FENVKH
-1045 YCSCIGTWKID
+1045 YCSCIGSWNID
-1056 SSLVV
+1056 GTLVA
-1061 FMNLNEEKTMEEF
+1061 FMNCNEEKSMEEF
-1074 TKLVQSNDEH
+1074 TKLVESNDEH
-1084 ETELLASVVKSDNIN
+1084 EKELLSSVVESDGIN
-1099 DNIAFSIFNNHW
+1099 DKIAFSIFNNRI
-1111 LIDAWSKEL
+1111 LIDIWCKDL
-1120 SQLNETRVRYVV
+1120 SQLNVKRIRYVV

-1137 TVSPSI
+1137 SISPST
-1143 YQDIIKG
+1143 YQDIIAEH
-1150 NPKLSKYL
+1150 PLLSKYL
-1158 LCKDPDKIISE
+1158 LCKNPDSIISE

-1176 ITTVVEILSWV
+1176 ITDVVEMLSWI
-1187 EYKKYHSFILDKIE
+1187 EYKKYHNFILNKIE
-1201 TESVTPIIANAL
+1201 LESITPTIANAL
-1213 LAYFSKSDSEFN
+1213 LSYFCKSYSEFN
-1225 LSLYKE
+1225 LSLYTE
-1231 AMEKSDNPALKI
+1231 AMEKSSNPVLKV

>member
-1 MIGYLYGHKKYIQ
+1 
-14 ITSYQILS
+14 
-22 RYTETSTDGIWQRKE
+22 
-37 KLGEKYEENI
+37 
-47 IFALF
+47 
-52 SAFMVIAIAVGFY
+52 MVIAIAVGFY
-65 MHWNLTAIAILL
+65 MQWNPTVIVILL
-77 GILFVGTICYLIGIC
+77 GMSFMGTICYLIGIC
-92 QHLIMSIVVSCKEK
+92 RHLIMSRVIFCKEK
-106 IHKAYRKYIR
+106 IDKAYRKYIR
-116 RIAVNCG
+116 KIAVNCS
-123 RKVNRWKLEDTGE
+123 RKVNRWKLEDTAE

-362 KYNIVIFEDIDRF
+362 KYNVVIFEDIDRF

-394 EEIGRRIIFLYALK
+394 EEIGRRIVFLYALK

-433 VSNSGDLFRRKIAN
+433 ASNSGDLFRRKISD
-447 LHIPEAEVRSSFIT
+447 LHIPEAEVSSSFIT
-461 DISVFV
+461 DISAFV

-478 EFDLYRNLLDKKLNK
+478 EFDLYRNLLDKKLKK

-500 LYKNLFPT
+500 LYKNLYPT

-676 IAKTERDIF
+676 IAKTDRDIF
-685 EHVEIPKGEEEKYK
+685 EHVDIPKGEEEKYK

-755 IQNLSAVDY
+755 IQNLSIVDY

-772 DLLEYCLLHEDEYEE
+772 DLLEYCLLHEDGYEDK
-787 ECDAILKQM
+787 CDVILKQLV
-796 IVHEQYIDLLY
+796 VHEQYIDLLY

-821 RLAHIDK
+821 RLVHID
-828 NVWKSLDMDKKHTN
+828 NVWKSLDKDINHIT
-842 KDKDRVISTLFKYAD
+842 KDKDKVISAMFKYAD
-857 INDIRAINTSYPFNT
+857 INDIRTVNTSYPFNT

-878 NYSDLFEDID
+878 NYSELFENID
-888 QVRAR
+888 QARVRK
-893 ELLDL
+893 LLDL
-898 LNLNVQSLIDDS
+898 LDLNVQLLKDDS
-910 NAADTYSYIY
+910 NGTDTYSYLY

-926 LTLDNIKVIFKHND
+926 LTLDNVKVIFKHNE
-940 LPVVDL
+940 LPVDNL

-953 IEETE
+953 IEAAE
-958 LNELQDYVLLEL
+958 LNELQGYVHQEL
-970 PAFVENLMLASSNI
+970 PAFVDNLMLTSSNT

-996 EDIQTSDIIKL
+996 EDIKLDDIIKL
-1007 IKHNDTLWDDCKGIS
+1007 IKHNDTLWDDCKDITDKDVVS
-1022 DENIVRNLFWK
+1022 TLFVE

-1039 IKNVKH
+1039 FENVKH
-1045 YCSCIGTWKID
+1045 YCSCIGSWNID
-1056 SSLVV
+1056 GTLVA
-1061 FMNLNEEKTMEEF
+1061 FMNCNKEKSMEEF
-1074 TKLVQSNDEH
+1074 SKLVESNDEH
-1084 ETELLASVVKSDNIN
+1084 EKELLSSVVESDGIN
-1099 DNIAFSIFNNHW
+1099 DKIAFSIFNNRI
-1111 LIDAWSKEL
+1111 LIDIWCKDL

-1132 DEGII
+1132 DKGII
-1137 TVSPSI
+1137 SISPST
-1143 YQDIIKG
+1143 YQDIITEH
-1150 NPKLSKYL
+1150 PQMSKYL
-1158 LCKDPDKIISE
+1158 LCKNPDNIISE

-1176 ITTVVEILSWV
+1176 ITDVVEMLSWI
-1187 EYKKYHSFILDKIE
+1187 EYKKYHNFILNKIE
-1201 TESVTPIIANAL
+1201 LESITPTIANAL
-1213 LAYFSKSDSEFN
+1213 LSYFSKSDSEFN
-1225 LSLYKE
+1225 LSLYTE
-1231 AMEKSDNPALKI
+1231 AMEKSSNPALKV

-1249 IAKRLIAMNELAGI
+1249 IAKRIIAVNELPNI
-1263 FAKTKGI
+1263 FAKAKGI

-1280 YSISKQVEGA
+1280 YSISKEVEGA
-1290 QDFMEALH
+1290 QQFMETLH
-1298 QSKYIGQ
+1298 QIKYIGQ

-1310 DYLTG
+1310 EYLTG

>member
-1 MIGYLYGHKKYIQ
+1 MKA
-14 ITSYQILS
+14 
-22 RYTETSTDGIWQRKE
+22 
-37 KLGEKYEENI
+37 NI
-47 IFALF
+47 IFTLLT
-52 SAFMVIAIAVGFY
+52 AFMLIAIAVGFY
-65 MHWNLTAIAILL
+65 NKWDSTAIAILFGL
-77 GILFVGTICYLIGIC
+77 SFVGIICNLISYC
-92 QHLIMSIVVSCKEK
+92 KKLILPFGRYCKAK
-106 IHKAYRKYIR
+106 IHKSYRIIIR
-116 RIAVNCG
+116 RLAVNCS
-123 RKVNRWKLEDTGE
+123 RKINRWKLEETDE
-136 NHISLLSPID
+136 RQISLLSPIH
-146 DFKRHKEY
+146 DFNRHKEY
-154 IIRLKNAIDQP
+154 IIRLKNAIDHP

-193 YHYVNVSLASFVEVN
+193 YHYVNVSLAAFVEVN
-208 MSESDSTPKSNED
+208 LSDGDNTVKGKQD

-239 KATNIPESRFGRIER
+239 KAINIPESRFGRIER
-254 TSRKKRIF
+254 TSRKKRIL
-262 VVVCI
+262 VVVSI
-267 LLFVVA
+267 LLFIVA
-273 NLCLFCQEQV
+273 NLFLFCQEQV
-283 TKYFL
+283 NKYFL
-288 IPTEVL
+288 IPIEVF
-294 KSSFLFGL
+294 KSSFLFGI
-302 SICVFILGICVILFQ
+302 SISVLFIGTFVILFQ

-329 LTLDKATL
+329 LTLDKATV

-362 KYNIVIFEDIDRF
+362 KYNVVIFEDIDRF

-447 LHIPEAEVRSSFIT
+447 LHIPEVEVRSSFIT
-461 DISVFV
+461 DISAFV

-500 LYKNLFPT
+500 LYKNLYPT
-508 DFSLLHQNKGVVYQT
+508 DFSLLHQNKGVVYET
-523 FFSAPKIRNEIREDD
+523 FLSTEKLRDEIKKDD
-538 SDRLKEI
+538 WARLEEI
-545 DSEIQAISEE
+545 DLEIHAISEE
-555 TLRSIEEL
+555 SLRSIEEL

-568 GKLLK
+568 GKILK
-573 LWPGDD
+573 LWPGSD

-585 GGKKQI
+585 GNKIDI
-591 SSLFSEENILHIL
+591 SSLYSEKNIQHIL
-604 DGNIYF
+604 EGNVFYRNIYYSYDV
-610 ENKYYRYQ
+610 K
-618 TRHLNADEIKS
+618 HLTAEKIKS
-629 SLGESYKYRIRKK
+629 TLGESYNYSKRKEL
-642 IIQSVADD
+642 IQSIAED
-650 KIKTLRD
+650 KIEDLREE
-657 KRKVLMDDIAA
+657 RKVFVDALSATEKFTLLDIAKS
-668 IDKYTLSV
+668 D
-676 IAKTERDIF
+676 RNIF
-685 EHVEIPKGEEEKYK
+685 EHVDTIKGHEEKYK
-699 VLKYFLEKGYIDEEY
+699 VLKYLLEKGYIDEKY

-738 FNTPKE
+738 FNVPKE

-755 IQNLSAVDY
+755 IQNLSVVDY

-772 DLLEYCLLHEDEYEE
+772 DLLEYCLLHEDKYEE

-796 IVHEQYIDLLY
+796 VVHEQYIDLLY

-821 RLAHIDK
+821 RLVHID
-828 NVWKSLDMDKKHTN
+828 NVWKSLDKDINHIT
-842 KDKDRVISTLFKYAD
+842 KDKDKVISAMFKYAD
-857 INDIRAINTSYPFNT
+857 INDIRTVNTSYPFNT

-898 LNLNVQSLIDDS
+898 LDLNVQSLIDDS

-926 LTLDNIKVIFKHND
+926 LTLDNVKVIFKHNE
-940 LPVVDL
+940 LPVDNL
-946 DSAIYTS
+946 NSAIYTS

-958 LNELQDYVLLEL
+958 LNELQDYVHQEL
-970 PAFVENLMLASSNI
+970 PAIVENLMLASSNI

-1007 IKHNDTLWDDCKGIS
+1007 IKHNVTLWDDCKDITDKDVVS
-1022 DENIVRNLFWK
+1022 TLFVE

-1039 IKNVKH
+1039 FENMKH
-1045 YCSCIGTWKID
+1045 YCSCIGSWNID
-1056 SSLVV
+1056 NTLVD
-1061 FMNLNEEKTMEEF
+1061 FMNLNEEKSMEEF
-1074 TKLVQSNDEH
+1074 TKLVECNDEH
-1084 ETELLASVVKSDNIN
+1084 EIELLTSVVQSGDIN
-1099 DNIAFSIFNNHW
+1099 DNIAFFVFNNRF
-1111 LIDAWSKEL
+1111 LIDIWCKDL

-1150 NPKLSKYL
+1150 HPKLSKYL

-1213 LAYFSKSDSEFN
+1213 LSYFSKSDSEFN
-1225 LSLYKE
+1225 LSLYTE

-1243 LASTCC
+1243 LVSTCC

-1270 FEGLEKQGEV
+1270 FEGLDKQGEV
-1280 YSISKQVEGA
+1280 YSISKQIEGA
-1290 QDFMEALH
+1290 QHFMEALH

>member
-1 MIGYLYGHKKYIQ
+1 
-14 ITSYQILS
+14 
-22 RYTETSTDGIWQRKE
+22 
-37 KLGEKYEENI
+37 
-47 IFALF
+47 
-52 SAFMVIAIAVGFY
+52 
-65 MHWNLTAIAILL
+65 
-77 GILFVGTICYLIGIC
+77 
-92 QHLIMSIVVSCKEK
+92 
-106 IHKAYRKYIR
+106 
-116 RIAVNCG
+116 
-123 RKVNRWKLEDTGE
+123 
-136 NHISLLSPID
+136 
-146 DFKRHKEY
+146 
-154 IIRLKNAIDQP
+154 
-165 NVFNIALTG
+165 
-174 SYGAGKSS
+174 
-182 ILKTFKAYYPE
+182 
-193 YHYVNVSLASFVEVN
+193 
-208 MSESDSTPKSNED
+208 
-221 SFEEQLEYSILQQ
+221 
-234 LFYHV
+234 
-239 KATNIPESRFGRIER
+239 
-254 TSRKKRIF
+254 
-262 VVVCI
+262 
-267 LLFVVA
+267 
-273 NLCLFCQEQV
+273 
-283 TKYFL
+283 
-288 IPTEVL
+288 
-294 KSSFLFGL
+294 
-302 SICVFILGICVILFQ
+302 
-317 LILFIK
+317 
-323 KISIKN
+323 
-329 LTLDKATL
+329 
-337 EFEEKKNVSIM
+337 M

-362 KYNIVIFEDIDRF
+362 KYNVVIFEDIDRF

-394 EEIGRRIIFLYALK
+394 EEIGRRIVFLYALK

-433 VSNSGDLFRRKIAN
+433 ASNSGDLFRRKISD
-447 LHIPEAEVRSSFIT
+447 LHIPEAEVSSSFIT
-461 DISVFV
+461 DISAFV

-478 EFDLYRNLLDKKLNK
+478 EFDLYRNLLDKKLKK

-500 LYKNLFPT
+500 LYKNLYPT

-650 KIKTLRD
+650 KTKTLRD

-676 IAKTERDIF
+676 IAKTDRDIF

-755 IQNLSAVDY
+755 IQNLSIVDY

-772 DLLEYCLLHEDEYEE
+772 DLLEYCLLHEDGYEDK
-787 ECDAILKQM
+787 CDAILKQLV
-796 IVHEQYIDLLY
+796 VHEQYIDLLY

-821 RLAHIDK
+821 RLVHID
-828 NVWKSLDMDKKHTN
+828 NVWKSLDKDINHIT
-842 KDKDRVISTLFKYAD
+842 KDKDKVISAMFKYAD
-857 INDIRAINTSYPFNT
+857 INDIRTVNTSYPFNT

-878 NYSDLFEDID
+878 NYSELFENID
-888 QVRAR
+888 QARVRK
-893 ELLDL
+893 LLDL
-898 LNLNVQSLIDDS
+898 LDLNVQLLKDDS
-910 NAADTYSYIY
+910 NGTDTYSYLY

-926 LTLDNIKVIFKHND
+926 LTLDNVKVIFKHNE
-940 LPVVDL
+940 LPVDNL

-953 IEETE
+953 IEAAE
-958 LNELQDYVLLEL
+958 LNELQGYVHQEL
-970 PAFVENLMLASSNI
+970 PAFVDNLMFAPSNT

-996 EDIQTSDIIKL
+996 EDIKVDDIIKL
-1007 IKHNDTLWDDCKGIS
+1007 IKHNDTLWDDCKDITDKDVVS
-1022 DENIVRNLFWK
+1022 TLFAE

-1039 IKNVKH
+1039 LKNMKH
-1045 YCSCIGTWKID
+1045 YCSCIDSWNID
-1056 SSLVV
+1056 NTLAA
-1061 FMNLNEEKTMEEF
+1061 FMNRNNEKSMEEF
-1074 TKLVQSNDEH
+1074 TKLVESNDAH
-1084 ETELLASVVKSDNIN
+1084 EIELLLSVVQADDIK
-1099 DNIAFSIFNNHW
+1099 DNIAYSVFNNHY
-1111 LIDAWSKEL
+1111 LIDVWSKNL
-1120 SQLNETRVRYVV
+1120 SQLNEKRVRYVV

-1137 TVSPSI
+1137 SISPSN
-1143 YQDIIKG
+1143 YQDIITEH
-1150 NPKLSKYL
+1150 PLLSKYL
-1158 LCKDPDKIISE
+1158 LCKNPDNIISE

-1176 ITTVVEILSWV
+1176 ITTVVEMLSWI
-1187 EYKKYHSFILDKIE
+1187 EYKKYHNFILNKIE
-1201 TESVTPIIANAL
+1201 MESITPTIANAL
-1213 LAYFSKSDSEFN
+1213 LSYFSKPDSEFN
-1225 LSLYKE
+1225 LSLYTE
-1231 AMEKSDNPALKI
+1231 AMEKSSNPAQNV

-1249 IAKRLIAMNELAGI
+1249 IAKRIIAINELPNI

-1290 QDFMEALH
+1290 QHFMDALH
-1298 QSKYIGQ
+1298 QFKYIGQ

>member
-1 MIGYLYGHKKYIQ
+1 MK
-14 ITSYQILS
+14 S
-22 RYTETSTDGIWQRKE
+22 
-37 KLGEKYEENI
+37 NI

-52 SAFMVIAIAVGFY
+52 TAFVVIAIAIGFY
-65 MHWNLTAIAILL
+65 MQWNPTVIVILL
-77 GILFVGTICYLIGIC
+77 GMSFMGTICYLIGIC
-92 QHLIMSIVVSCKEK
+92 RHLIMLRVIFCKEK
-106 IHKAYRKYIR
+106 IDKAYRKYIR
-116 RIAVNCG
+116 KIAVNCS

-294 KSSFLFGL
+294 KSSFLFGS
-302 SICVFILGICVILFQ
+302 SICIFILGICVILFQ

-362 KYNIVIFEDIDRF
+362 KYNVVIFEDIDRF

-394 EEIGRRIIFLYALK
+394 EEIGRRIVFLYALK

-433 VSNSGDLFRRKIAN
+433 ASNSGDLFRRKITD
-447 LHIPEAEVRSSFIT
+447 LHIPEAEVSSSFIT

-478 EFDLYRNLLDKKLNK
+478 EFDLYRNLLDKKLK
-493 EKLLAMI
+493 KGKLLAMI
-500 LYKNLFPT
+500 LYKNLYPT
-508 DFSLLHQNKGVVYQT
+508 DFSWLHQNKGVVYET
-523 FFSAPKIRNEIREDD
+523 FMSSPKIRSEIREDD

-545 DSEIQAISEE
+545 DSEIQGISEE

-573 LWPGDD
+573 LWPGPGWD
-579 WEIYCD
+579 IYCD
-585 GGKKQI
+585 GRNI
-591 SSLFSEENILHIL
+591 DINSLYSEDNIQHIL
-604 DGNIYF
+604 KGNIFFRNSIYS
-610 ENKYYRYQ
+610 NSVK
-618 TRHLNADEIKS
+618 HLNTDEIKAT
-629 SLGESYKYRIRKK
+629 LGESYKYSVRKK
-642 IIQSVADD
+642 YIQSVANN
-650 KIKTLRD
+650 KIENLRD
-657 KRKVLMDDIAA
+657 ERRAFMDEMAA
-668 IDKYTLSV
+668 IDKYTLTD
-676 IAKTERDIF
+676 IAKSDRDIF
-685 EHVEIPKGEEEKYK
+685 EHVDIPKGQEEKYK

-755 IQNLSAVDY
+755 IQNLSVVDY

-772 DLLEYCLLHEDEYEE
+772 DLLKFCLLHEDEYED

-796 IVHEQYIDLLY
+796 VVHEQYIDLLY

-821 RLAHIDK
+821 RLVHIDK
-828 NVWKSLDMDKKHTN
+828 NVWKSLNMDMNHTN
-842 KDKDRVISTLFKYAD
+842 KDKDRVISTMFKYAD
-857 INDIRAINTSYPFNT
+857 INDIRSVNTSYPFNT
-872 YINDNN
+872 YVNDNY
-878 NYSDLFEDID
+878 NYPDLFEDID
-888 QVRAR
+888 QKKVR

-898 LNLNVQSLIDDS
+898 LDLNVQSLIDDS

-940 LPVVDL
+940 LPVVNL

-958 LNELQDYVLLEL
+958 LNELQGYVHQEL
-970 PAFVENLMLASSNI
+970 PAFVDNLMLASSNI

-1039 IKNVKH
+1039 IENVKQ

-1111 LIDAWSKEL
+1111 LIDVWSKEL

-1213 LAYFSKSDSEFN
+1213 LSYFSKSDSEFN

-1231 AMEKSDNPALKI
+1231 AMEKSSNPVLKV

-1270 FEGLEKQGEV
+1270 FEGLDKQGEV
-1280 YSISKQVEGA
+1280 YSISKEVEGA
-1290 QDFMEALH
+1290 QDFMNALH
-1298 QSKYIGQ
+1298 QFRYIGQ

>member
-1 MIGYLYGHKKYIQ
+1 MKK
-14 ITSYQILS
+14 
-22 RYTETSTDGIWQRKE
+22 
-37 KLGEKYEENI
+37 NI

-52 SAFMVIAIAVGFY
+52 TAFMLIAISVGFY
-65 MHWNLTAIAILL
+65 MQWNPTVIAILL
-77 GILFVGTICYLIGIC
+77 GMLFMGTICYLIGIC
-92 QHLIMSIVVSCKEK
+92 RHLIISSIIFYKEK
-106 IHKAYRKYIR
+106 IHKTYRKYIR
-116 RIAVNCG
+116 RIAINCS
-123 RKVNRWKLEDTGE
+123 RKINRWKLEETDE
-136 NHISLLSPID
+136 RQISLLSPID
-146 DFKRHKEY
+146 DFNRHKEY
-154 IIRLKNAIDQP
+154 IIRLKNAIAQP

-676 IAKTERDIF
+676 IAKTDRDIF

-738 FNTPKE
+738 FNAPKE

-755 IQNLSAVDY
+755 IQNLSIVDY

-772 DLLEYCLLHEDEYEE
+772 DLLEFCLLHEDEYEYE
-787 ECDAILKQM
+787 IKCDAILKQM
-796 IVHEQYIDLLY
+796 VVHEQYIDLLY
-807 QFMQEGNCVPTFIK
+807 KFMQEGDCVPTFIK
-821 RLAHIDK
+821 RLVHID
-828 NVWKSLDMDKKHTN
+828 NVWKSLDKDINHITTD
-842 KDKDRVISTLFKYAD
+842 KDKVISMMFKYAD
-857 INDIRAINTSYPFNT
+857 INDIRTVNISYPFNT

-888 QVRAR
+888 QAR
-893 ELLDL
+893 GRKLLDL
-898 LNLNVQSLIDDS
+898 LDLKVQSLKDDS
-910 NAADTYSYIY
+910 NGTDTYSYIY

-926 LTLDNIKVIFKHND
+926 LTLDNIKVIFKHNE
-940 LPVVDL
+940 LPVDNL
-946 DSAIYTS
+946 NSAIYTS
-953 IEETE
+953 IGETE
-958 LNELQDYVLLEL
+958 LNELQGYVHQEL
-970 PAFVENLMLASSNI
+970 PTFVDNLMFAPSNTN
-984 HESSDT
+984 ESSDS

-996 EDIQTSDIIKL
+996 EDIQASDIIKL
-1007 IKHNDTLWDDCKGIS
+1007 INHNVTLWDDCEDITDKDVVS
-1022 DENIVRNLFWK
+1022 TLFVK

-1039 IKNVKH
+1039 FENVKH
-1045 YCSCIGTWKID
+1045 YCSCIGSWNID
-1056 SSLVV
+1056 DTLVA
-1061 FMNLNEEKTMEEF
+1061 FMNRNEENSIEEF
-1074 TKLVQSNDEH
+1074 TKLVGNNDEH
-1084 ETELLASVVKSDNIN
+1084 EIELLASVVQSDDIN
-1099 DNIAFSIFNNHW
+1099 DNIAFSVFNNHC
-1111 LIDAWSKEL
+1111 LIDIWCNDL

-1132 DEGII
+1132 DKGII
-1137 TVSPSI
+1137 SISPST
-1143 YQDIIKG
+1143 YQDIITEHHQM
-1150 NPKLSKYL
+1150 NKYL
-1158 LCKDPDKIISE
+1158 LCKNPDNIISE

-1176 ITTVVEILSWV
+1176 ITTVVEILSWI
-1187 EYKKYHSFILDKIE
+1187 EYKKYHNFILNKIE
-1201 TESVTPIIANAL
+1201 MESITPTIANAL
-1213 LAYFSKSDSEFN
+1213 LSYFSKPDSEFN
-1225 LSLYKE
+1225 LSLYTE
-1231 AMEKSDNPALKI
+1231 AMEKSSNPALKV

-1249 IAKRLIAMNELAGI
+1249 IAKRIIAINELPNI

-1270 FEGLEKQGEV
+1270 FEGLEKQGDV

-1290 QDFMEALH
+1290 KHFMDALH
-1298 QSKYIGQ
+1298 QFKYIGQ

-1310 DYLTG
+1310 DYLIG

>member
-1 MIGYLYGHKKYIQ
+1 M
-14 ITSYQILS
+14 
-22 RYTETSTDGIWQRKE
+22 ST
-37 KLGEKYEENI
+37 LGN
-47 IFALF
+47 
-52 SAFMVIAIAVGFY
+52 
-65 MHWNLTAIAILL
+65 
-77 GILFVGTICYLIGIC
+77 CY
-92 QHLIMSIVVSCKEK
+92 
-106 IHKAYRKYIR
+106 
-116 RIAVNCG
+116 N
-123 RKVNRWKLEDTGE
+123 
-136 NHISLLSPID
+136 
-146 DFKRHKEY
+146 
-154 IIRLKNAIDQP
+154 
-165 NVFNIALTG
+165 
-174 SYGAGKSS
+174 
-182 ILKTFKAYYPE
+182 
-193 YHYVNVSLASFVEVN
+193 
-208 MSESDSTPKSNED
+208 
-221 SFEEQLEYSILQQ
+221 
-234 LFYHV
+234 
-239 KATNIPESRFGRIER
+239 
-254 TSRKKRIF
+254 
-262 VVVCI
+262 
-267 LLFVVA
+267 
-273 NLCLFCQEQV
+273 
-283 TKYFL
+283 
-288 IPTEVL
+288 
-294 KSSFLFGL
+294 
-302 SICVFILGICVILFQ
+302 
-317 LILFIK
+317 
-323 KISIKN
+323 
-329 LTLDKATL
+329 
-337 EFEEKKNVSIM
+337 
-348 NRYLDEILY
+348 
-357 LFQEK
+357 
-362 KYNIVIFEDIDRF
+362 
-375 ENTHIFTKLRELNL
+375 
-389 ILNQS
+389 
-394 EEIGRRIIFLYALK
+394 
-408 DDIFANAEERT
+408 
-419 KFFDYIVPVIPFVN
+419 YIVPVIPFVN
-433 VSNSGDLFRRKIAN
+433 ASNSGDLFRRKITD
-447 LHIPEAEVRSSFIT
+447 LHIPEAEVSSSFIT
-461 DISVFV
+461 DISAFV

-478 EFDLYRNLLDKKLNK
+478 EFDLYRNLLDKKLK
-493 EKLLAMI
+493 KGKLLAMI

-676 IAKTERDIF
+676 IAKTDRDIF

-796 IVHEQYIDLLY
+796 VVHEQYIDLLY

-940 LPVVDL
+940 LPVVNL

-970 PAFVENLMLASSNI
+970 PAFVKNLMLASSNI

-1007 IKHNDTLWDDCKGIS
+1007 IKHNDTLWDDCKDITDKDVVS
-1022 DENIVRNLFWK
+1022 TLFAK

-1039 IKNVKH
+1039 FENVKH
-1045 YCSCIGTWKID
+1045 YCSCIGSWNID
-1056 SSLVV
+1056 GILVA
-1061 FMNLNEEKTMEEF
+1061 FMNCNEEKSMEEF
-1074 TKLVQSNDEH
+1074 SKLVESNDAH
-1084 ETELLASVVKSDNIN
+1084 EIELLLSVVQADDIK

-1111 LIDAWSKEL
+1111 LIDVWSKEL

-1169 WDEFAFS
+1169 WDEFAFN

-1231 AMEKSDNPALKI
+1231 AMEKSDNPTLKI
-1243 LASTCC
+1243 LDSTCC

>member
-1 MIGYLYGHKKYIQ
+1 ML
-14 ITSYQILS
+14 
-22 RYTETSTDGIWQRKE
+22 
-37 KLGEKYEENI
+37 
-47 IFALF
+47 
-52 SAFMVIAIAVGFY
+52 IAISVGFY
-65 MHWNLTAIAILL
+65 MQWNPTVIVILL
-77 GILFVGTICYLIGIC
+77 GMLFVGTICYLIGIC
-92 QHLIMSIVVSCKEK
+92 QHLIMPSVNSWKEK

-123 RKVNRWKLEDTGE
+123 RKVIRWKLEDAGE
-136 NHISLLSPID
+136 IHISLLSPID

-208 MSESDSTPKSNED
+208 LSDGDNTVKGKED
-221 SFEEQLEYSILQQ
+221 GFEEQLEYSILQQ

-254 TSRKKRIF
+254 ISKKKRILM
-262 VVVCI
+262 VLGI

-294 KSSFLFGL
+294 KSSFLFGI
-302 SICVFILGICVILFQ
+302 SICVFIIGIWVVLFQ

-357 LFQEK
+357 LFQGN
-362 KYNIVIFEDIDRF
+362 KYNVVIFEDIDRF

-394 EEIGRRIIFLYALK
+394 EEIGRRIVFLYALK

-433 VSNSGDLFRRKIAN
+433 ASNSGDLFRRKITG
-447 LHIPEAEVRSSFIT
+447 LRIPEVEVSSSFIT
-461 DISVFV
+461 DISAFV

-500 LYKNLFPT
+500 LYKNLYPT
-508 DFSLLHQNKGVVYQT
+508 DFSLLHQNKGVVYEA
-523 FFSAPKIRNEIREDD
+523 FMSA
-538 SDRLKEI
+538 
-545 DSEIQAISEE
+545 E
-555 TLRSIEEL
+555 TLRDEILEDDRTQIDKVDSNLQAINEECL
-563 RAVIV
+563 RNLNELYAVII
-568 GKLLK
+568 GKFITLYPDGGWYL
-573 LWPGDD
+573 
-579 WEIYCD
+579 YCD
-585 GGKKQI
+585 NKRRGI
-591 SSLFSEENILHIL
+591 SEFYSDENILKIL
-604 DGNIYF
+604 NGQVGFSEDYSRPRF
-610 ENKYYRYQ
+610 FSKE
-618 TRHLNADEIKS
+618 EIKNV
-629 SLGESYKYRIRKK
+629 LGNSFDYEKRKK
-642 IIQSVADD
+642 RIQSITDD

-657 KRKVLMDDIAA
+657 KRKALMDDIAA
-668 IDKYTLSV
+668 IEKHTLSD
-676 IAKTERDIF
+676 IAKSDRDIF
-685 EHVEIPKGEEEKYK
+685 EHVGTIKGQEEKYK
-699 VLKYFLEKGYIDEEY
+699 VLKYLLEKGYIDEEY

-738 FNTPKE
+738 FNAPKE

-796 IVHEQYIDLLY
+796 VVHEQYIDLLY

-821 RLAHIDK
+821 RLVHID
-828 NVWKSLDMDKKHTN
+828 NVWKSLDKDINHIT
-842 KDKDRVISTLFKYAD
+842 KDKDKVISAMFKYAD
-857 INDIRAINTSYPFNT
+857 INDIRTVNTSYPFNT

-893 ELLDL
+893 KLLDL
-898 LNLNVQSLIDDS
+898 LNLNVQSLIDDN

-926 LTLDNIKVIFKHND
+926 LTLDNVKVIFKHNE
-940 LPVVDL
+940 LPVDNL

-958 LNELQDYVLLEL
+958 LNELQDYVYQEL

-1022 DENIVRNLFWK
+1022 DENIVRNLFWE

-1039 IKNVKH
+1039 IENVKH

-1084 ETELLASVVKSDNIN
+1084 ETELLASVVKSDNII

-1111 LIDAWSKEL
+1111 LIDVWSKEL

-1213 LAYFSKSDSEFN
+1213 LSYFSKSDSEFN

-1243 LASTCC
+1243 LTSTCC

-1270 FEGLEKQGEV
+1270 FEGLDKQGEV
-1280 YSISKQVEGA
+1280 YSISKQIEGA
-1290 QDFMEALH
+1290 QHFMEALH
-1298 QSKYIGQ
+1298 QSKYIGL

>member
-1 MIGYLYGHKKYIQ
+1 MKK
-14 ITSYQILS
+14 
-22 RYTETSTDGIWQRKE
+22 
-37 KLGEKYEENI
+37 NI

-65 MHWNLTAIAILL
+65 MQWNPTVIVILL
-77 GILFVGTICYLIGIC
+77 GMLFVGTICYLIGIC
-92 QHLIMSIVVSCKEK
+92 RHLIMPSVNSWKEK

-123 RKVNRWKLEDTGE
+123 RKVIRWKLEDAGE
-136 NHISLLSPID
+136 KHISLLSPID

-208 MSESDSTPKSNED
+208 MSESDSTPKSKED

-254 TSRKKRIF
+254 TSSKKRILNS
-262 VVVCI
+262 VSI

-273 NLCLFCQEQV
+273 NLFLFCQEQV

-294 KSSFLFGL
+294 KSSFLFGI
-302 SICVFILGICVILFQ
+302 SICVFIIGIWVVLFQ

-357 LFQEK
+357 LFQGN
-362 KYNIVIFEDIDRF
+362 KYNVVIFEDIDRF

-394 EEIGRRIIFLYALK
+394 EEIGRRIVFLYALK

-433 VSNSGDLFRRKIAN
+433 ASNSGDLFRRKITG
-447 LHIPEAEVRSSFIT
+447 LRIPEVEVSSSFIT
-461 DISVFV
+461 DISAFV

-478 EFDLYRNLLDKKLNK
+478 EFDLYRNLLDKKLKK

-500 LYKNLFPT
+500 LYKNLYPT
-508 DFSLLHQNKGVVYQT
+508 DFSLLHQNKGVVYET
-523 FFSAPKIRNEIREDD
+523 FMSA
-538 SDRLKEI
+538 
-545 DSEIQAISEE
+545 E
-555 TLRSIEEL
+555 TLRDEILEDDRTQIDKVDSNLQAINEECL
-563 RAVIV
+563 RNLNELYAVII
-568 GKLLK
+568 GKFITLYPDGGWYL
-573 LWPGDD
+573 
-579 WEIYCD
+579 YCD
-585 GGKKQI
+585 NKRRGI
-591 SSLFSEENILHIL
+591 SEFYSDENILKIL
-604 DGNIYF
+604 NGQVGFSEDYSRPRF
-610 ENKYYRYQ
+610 FSKE
-618 TRHLNADEIKS
+618 EIKNV
-629 SLGESYKYRIRKK
+629 LGNSFDYEKRKK
-642 IIQSVADD
+642 RIQSITDD

-657 KRKVLMDDIAA
+657 KRKALMDDIAA
-668 IDKYTLSV
+668 IEKHTLSD
-676 IAKTERDIF
+676 IAKSDRDIF
-685 EHVEIPKGEEEKYK
+685 EHVGTIKGQEEKYK
-699 VLKYFLEKGYIDEEY
+699 VLKYLLEKGYIDEEY

-738 FNTPKE
+738 FNAPKE

-796 IVHEQYIDLLY
+796 VVHEQYIDLLY

-821 RLAHIDK
+821 RLVHID
-828 NVWKSLDMDKKHTN
+828 NVWKSLDKDINHIA
-842 KDKDRVISTLFKYAD
+842 KDKNKVISMMFKYAD
-857 INDIRAINTSYPFNT
+857 INDIRTVNTSYPFNT

-878 NYSDLFEDID
+878 NYSELFEDID

-926 LTLDNIKVIFKHND
+926 LTLDNVKVIFKHNE
-940 LPVVDL
+940 LPVDNL

-958 LNELQDYVLLEL
+958 LNELQDYVHQEL
-970 PAFVENLMLASSNI
+970 PAIVENLMLASSNT

-990 IVSLMD
+990 IVSLME

-1007 IKHNDTLWDDCKGIS
+1007 IKHNDTLWDDCK
-1022 DENIVRNLFWK
+1022 NITDQNVVSTLFVE

-1039 IKNVKH
+1039 FENVKY
-1045 YCSCIGTWKID
+1045 YCSCIGSWNID
-1056 SSLVV
+1056 NILTA
-1061 FMNLNEEKTMEEF
+1061 FMNRNEEKSMEEF
-1074 TKLVQSNDEH
+1074 TKLVESNDAH
-1084 ETELLASVVKSDNIN
+1084 EIELLLSVVQADDIK
-1099 DNIAFSIFNNHW
+1099 DNIAYYVFNNHC
-1111 LIDAWSKEL
+1111 LIDVWSKNL
-1120 SQLNETRVRYVV
+1120 SQLNVKRVRYVV

-1137 TVSPSI
+1137 SISPSN
-1143 YQDIIKG
+1143 YQDIITEH
-1150 NPKLSKYL
+1150 PLLSKYL
-1158 LCKDPDKIISE
+1158 LCKNPDSIISE

-1176 ITTVVEILSWV
+1176 ITAVVEMLSWI
-1187 EYKKYHSFILDKIE
+1187 EYKKYHNFILNKIE
-1201 TESVTPIIANAL
+1201 LESITPTIANAL
-1213 LAYFSKSDSEFN
+1213 LSYFSKSDSEFN
-1225 LSLYKE
+1225 LSLYAE
-1231 AMEKSDNPALKI
+1231 AMEKSSNPALKV

-1249 IAKRLIAMNELAGI
+1249 IAKRIIAVNELPNI

-1290 QDFMEALH
+1290 QDFMNALH
-1298 QSKYIGQ
+1298 QFRYIGQ

>member
-1 MIGYLYGHKKYIQ
+1 MKV
-14 ITSYQILS
+14 
-22 RYTETSTDGIWQRKE
+22 
-37 KLGEKYEENI
+37 NI
-47 IFALF
+47 IFTLLT
-52 SAFMVIAIAVGFY
+52 AFMLIAIAVGFY
-65 MHWNLTAIAILL
+65 MKWDSTAIAILFGL
-77 GILFVGTICYLIGIC
+77 SFVGIICNLISYC
-92 QHLIMSIVVSCKEK
+92 KKLILPFCRYCKAK
-106 IHKAYRKYIR
+106 IHKSYRIIIR
-116 RIAVNCG
+116 RLAVNCS
-123 RKVNRWKLEDTGE
+123 RKINRWKLEETDE
-136 NHISLLSPID
+136 RQISLLSPID
-146 DFKRHKEY
+146 DFNRHKEY

-208 MSESDSTPKSNED
+208 MPESDITPKDKED
-221 SFEEQLEYSILQQ
+221 GFEEQLEYSILQQ
-234 LFYHV
+234 LFYQV

-254 TSRKKRIF
+254 ISKKKRILM
-262 VVVCI
+262 VLGI

-273 NLCLFCQEQV
+273 NLFLFCQEQV
-283 TKYFL
+283 NKYFL
-288 IPTEVL
+288 IPAEVL
-294 KSSFLFGL
+294 KSSSLFGI
-302 SICVFILGICVILFQ
+302 SISVFVIGICVILFQ

-362 KYNIVIFEDIDRF
+362 KYNVVIFEDIDRF

-394 EEIGRRIIFLYALK
+394 EEIGRRIVFLYALK

-433 VSNSGDLFRRKIAN
+433 ASNSGDLFRRKITD
-447 LHIPEAEVRSSFIT
+447 LHIPEAEVSSSFIT

-478 EFDLYRNLLDKKLNK
+478 EFDLYRNLLDKKLK
-493 EKLLAMI
+493 KGKLLAMI
-500 LYKNLFPT
+500 LYKNLYPT
-508 DFSLLHQNKGVVYQT
+508 DFSLLHQNKGVVYET
-523 FFSAPKIRNEIREDD
+523 FMSVETLKDEILEDD
-538 SDRLKEI
+538 RTRINKFNSD
-545 DSEIQAISEE
+545 IQNINEECLRNLNELYAVIIGKFITLYPDGGWYLYCDNKRRDISEFY
-555 TLRSIEEL
+555 S
-563 RAVIV
+563 
-568 GKLLK
+568 
-573 LWPGDD
+573 D
-579 WEIYCD
+579 
-585 GGKKQI
+585 
-591 SSLFSEENILHIL
+591 ENILKIL
-604 DGNIYF
+604 NGQVGFSENYYGPRFFSKEDIKKALGN
-610 ENKYYRYQ
+610 
-618 TRHLNADEIKS
+618 
-629 SLGESYKYRIRKK
+629 SYDYVKRKEL
-642 IIQSVADD
+642 IQSIADD

-668 IDKYTLSV
+668 IDKYTLSD
-676 IAKTERDIF
+676 IAKADRDIF

-738 FNTPKE
+738 FNAPKE

-796 IVHEQYIDLLY
+796 VVHEQYIDLLY

-821 RLAHIDK
+821 RLVHID
-828 NVWKSLDMDKKHTN
+828 NVWKSLDKDINHIT
-842 KDKDRVISTLFKYAD
+842 KDKDKVISAMFKYAD
-857 INDIRAINTSYPFNT
+857 INDIRTVNTSYPFNT

-926 LTLDNIKVIFKHND
+926 LTLDNVKVIFKHNE
-940 LPVVDL
+940 LPVDNL

-958 LNELQDYVLLEL
+958 LNELQDYVHQEL
-970 PAFVENLMLASSNI
+970 PAIVKNLMLASSNT

-1007 IKHNDTLWDDCKGIS
+1007 IKHNDTLWDDCKNIT
-1022 DENIVRNLFWK
+1022 DQNIVSTLFVE

-1039 IKNVKH
+1039 FENVKH
-1045 YCSCIGTWKID
+1045 YCSCIGSWNID
-1056 SSLVV
+1056 NTLVD
-1061 FMNLNEEKTMEEF
+1061 FMNLNEEKSMEEF

-1084 ETELLASVVKSDNIN
+1084 EIELLTSVVQSDNII
-1099 DNIAFSIFNNHW
+1099 DNIVFSVFNNYW
-1111 LIDAWSKEL
+1111 LIDVWSKEL
-1120 SQLNETRVRYVV
+1120 SQLNENRVRYVV
-1132 DEGII
+1132 NEGII
-1137 TVSPSI
+1137 TVSSSI

-1150 NPKLSKYL
+1150 HPKLSKYL

-1187 EYKKYHSFILDKIE
+1187 EYKKYHSFILDQIE

-1213 LAYFSKSDSEFN
+1213 LSYFSKSDSEFN
-1225 LSLYKE
+1225 LSLYTE

-1249 IAKRLIAMNELAGI
+1249 IAKRLIAMNELPNI
-1263 FAKTKGI
+1263 FAKAKGI

-1290 QDFMEALH
+1290 QHFMDALH
-1298 QSKYIGQ
+1298 QFRYIGQ

-1310 DYLTG
+1310 NYLTG

>member
-1 MIGYLYGHKKYIQ
+1 ML
-14 ITSYQILS
+14 
-22 RYTETSTDGIWQRKE
+22 
-37 KLGEKYEENI
+37 
-47 IFALF
+47 
-52 SAFMVIAIAVGFY
+52 IAIAAGFY
-65 MHWNLTAIAILL
+65 IQWNPTAIAILL
-77 GILFVGTICYLIGIC
+77 GMLFVGTICYLIGIC
-92 QHLIMSIVVSCKEK
+92 RHLIMSSVNSWKEK

-123 RKVNRWKLEDTGE
+123 RKVNRWKLEDTRE
-136 NHISLLSPID
+136 KHISLLSPVD
-146 DFKRHKEY
+146 DFKRHREY
-154 IIRLKNAIDQP
+154 VIRLKNAIDQP

-208 MSESDSTPKSNED
+208 RSESDSTSKGKDD

-254 TSRKKRIF
+254 TSSRKRILMA
-262 VVVCI
+262 VSI
-267 LLFVVA
+267 LVFVVA
-273 NLCLFCQEQV
+273 NLFLFCQVQV
-283 TKYFL
+283 NKYFL
-288 IPTEVL
+288 IPAEVL
-294 KSSFLFGL
+294 KSSSLFGI
-302 SICVFILGICVILFQ
+302 SISVFVIGICVILFK

-362 KYNIVIFEDIDRF
+362 KYNVVIFEDIDRF

-394 EEIGRRIIFLYALK
+394 EEIGRRIVFLYALK

-433 VSNSGDLFRRKIAN
+433 ASNSGDLFRRKITD
-447 LHIPEAEVRSSFIT
+447 LHIPEAEVSSSFIT

-478 EFDLYRNLLDKKLNK
+478 EFDLYRNLLDKKLK
-493 EKLLAMI
+493 KGKLLAMI
-500 LYKNLFPT
+500 LYKNLYPT
-508 DFSLLHQNKGVVYQT
+508 DFSLLHQNKGVVYET
-523 FFSAPKIRNEIREDD
+523 FISAGILKNEIKKDD
-538 SDRLKEI
+538 WKRLEEI
-545 DSEIQAISEE
+545 DLEIQAISEE
-555 TLRSIEEL
+555 SLRSIEEL

-568 GKLLK
+568 GNLLK
-573 LWPGDD
+573 LWPGVG
-579 WEIYCD
+579 WEIYCN
-585 GGKKQI
+585 GYKTNI
-591 SSLFSEENILHIL
+591 TSLFSEENIQHIL
-604 DGNIYF
+604 KGKIYF
-610 ENKYYRYQ
+610 LSNGYNYSSRQ
-618 TRHLNADEIKS
+618 PNLDEIKS
-629 SLGESYKYRIRKK
+629 TLGESYKYSVRKK
-642 IIQSVADD
+642 FIQSIADD

-668 IDKYTLSV
+668 IDKYTLSD
-676 IAKTERDIF
+676 IAKTDRDIF

-738 FNTPKE
+738 FNAPKE

-755 IQNLSAVDY
+755 IQNLSVVDY

-796 IVHEQYIDLLY
+796 VVHEQYIDLLY

-821 RLAHIDK
+821 RLVHID
-828 NVWKSLDMDKKHTN
+828 NVWKSLDKDINHIT
-842 KDKDRVISTLFKYAD
+842 KDKDKVISAMFKYAD
-857 INDIRAINTSYPFNT
+857 INDIRTVNTSYPFNT

-898 LNLNVQSLIDDS
+898 LDLNVQSLKDDS
-910 NAADTYSYIY
+910 NGTDTYSYMY

-926 LTLDNIKVIFKHND
+926 LTLDNVKVIFRHNE
-940 LPVVDL
+940 LPVNNL
-946 DSAIYTS
+946 DSAIYTT
-953 IEETE
+953 IEGTE
-958 LNELQDYVLLEL
+958 LNELQGYVHQEL
-970 PAFVENLMLASSNI
+970 PTFVDNLMFAPSNT
-984 HESSDT
+984 HESSDS
-990 IVSLMD
+990 IVSLMN
-996 EDIQTSDIIKL
+996 EDFQASDIIKL
-1007 IKHNDTLWDDCKGIS
+1007 INHNVTLWDDCKDITDKNVVS
-1022 DENIVRNLFWK
+1022 TLFVE

-1039 IKNVKH
+1039 FENVKH
-1045 YCSCIGTWKID
+1045 YCSCIDSWNID
-1056 SSLVV
+1056 NTLAA
-1061 FMNLNEEKTMEEF
+1061 FMNNNKEKSMEEF
-1074 TKLVQSNDEH
+1074 TKLVESNDEH
-1084 ETELLASVVKSDNIN
+1084 EIELLASVVLSDDIN
-1099 DNIAFSIFNNHW
+1099 DKIAFSVFNNRF
-1111 LIDAWSKEL
+1111 LIDIWCKDL

-1137 TVSPSI
+1137 SISPST
-1143 YQDIIKG
+1143 YQDIITEH
-1150 NPKLSKYL
+1150 PLLSKYL
-1158 LCKDPDKIISE
+1158 LCKNPDNIISE

-1176 ITTVVEILSWV
+1176 ITTVVEMLSWI
-1187 EYKKYHSFILDKIE
+1187 EYKKYHNFILNNIE
-1201 TESVTPIIANAL
+1201 LESITPTIANAL
-1213 LAYFSKSDSEFN
+1213 LSYFSKPDSEFN
-1225 LSLYKE
+1225 LSLYME
-1231 AMEKSDNPALKI
+1231 AMEKSDNPAFKI

-1270 FEGLEKQGEV
+1270 FEGLDKQGEV
-1280 YSISKQVEGA
+1280 YSISKQIEGA
-1290 QDFMEALH
+1290 QYFMEALH

>member
-1 MIGYLYGHKKYIQ
+1 MKK
-14 ITSYQILS
+14 
-22 RYTETSTDGIWQRKE
+22 
-37 KLGEKYEENI
+37 NI
-47 IFALF
+47 IFAQF
-52 SAFMVIAIAVGFY
+52 TAFIVIAIAVGFY
-65 MHWNLTAIAILL
+65 MQLNPIVIAILL
-77 GILFVGTICYLIGIC
+77 GMLFVGTICYLIGIC
-92 QHLIMSIVVSCKEK
+92 RHLIMSSVISCKEK

-116 RIAVNCG
+116 KIAVSCG

-208 MSESDSTPKSNED
+208 LSDGDNTVKDKED
-221 SFEEQLEYSILQQ
+221 GFEEQLEYSILQQ

-254 TSRKKRIF
+254 TSHKKRIL

-302 SICVFILGICVILFQ
+302 SICIFILGICVILFQ

-362 KYNIVIFEDIDRF
+362 KYNVVIFEDIDRF

-394 EEIGRRIIFLYALK
+394 EEIGRRIVFLYALK

-419 KFFDYIVPVIPFVN
+419 KFFDFIVPVIPFVN
-433 VSNSGDLFRRKIAN
+433 VSTSGDLFRRKIAD

-461 DISVFV
+461 DISAFV

-500 LYKNLFPT
+500 LYKNLYPT
-508 DFSLLHQNKGVVYQT
+508 DFSLLHQNKGVVYET
-523 FFSAPKIRNEIREDD
+523 FISTGLLKDEIKKDD
-538 SDRLKEI
+538 WKRLEEI
-545 DSEIQAISEE
+545 DLEIQAISEE

-568 GKLLK
+568 GKILK
-573 LWPGDD
+573 LWPGSG

-585 GGKKQI
+585 GCKTDI
-591 SSLFSEENILHIL
+591 SSLFSEDNIQHIL
-604 DGNIYF
+604 EGDIFFRNT
-610 ENKYYRYQ
+610 YYSYNVK
-618 TRHLNADEIKS
+618 HLTADEIKS
-629 SLGESYKYRIRKK
+629 SLGESYNYSKRKEL
-642 IIQSVADD
+642 IQSIADD
-650 KIKTLRD
+650 KIEDLREE
-657 KRKVLMDDIAA
+657 RKVFVDALSATKKFTLLDIAKS
-668 IDKYTLSV
+668 D
-676 IAKTERDIF
+676 RNIF
-685 EHVEIPKGEEEKYK
+685 EHVDTIKGHEEKYK
-699 VLKYFLEKGYIDEEY
+699 VLKYLLEKGYIDEKY

-738 FNTPKE
+738 FNAPKE

-755 IQNLSAVDY
+755 IQNLSIVDY

-772 DLLEYCLLHEDEYEE
+772 DLLEFCLLHEDEYEYE
-787 ECDAILKQM
+787 IKCDAILKQM
-796 IVHEQYIDLLY
+796 VVHEQYIDLLY
-807 QFMQEGNCVPTFIK
+807 KFMQEGDCVPTFIK
-821 RLAHIDK
+821 RLVHIDK
-828 NVWKSLDMDKKHTN
+828 NVWKLLDMDKKHTN
-842 KDKDRVISTLFKYAD
+842 KDKDRVISTMFRYAD
-857 INDIRAINTSYPFNT
+857 INDIRTVNISYPFNT

-878 NYSDLFEDID
+878 NYFELFENID
-888 QVRAR
+888 QARVRK
-893 ELLDL
+893 LLDL
-898 LNLNVQSLIDDS
+898 LDLNIQSLKDDS
-910 NAADTYSYIY
+910 NGTDTYSYIY

-926 LTLDNIKVIFKHND
+926 QTLDNIKVIFKHNE
-940 LPVVDL
+940 LPVDNL

-958 LNELQDYVLLEL
+958 LNELQGYVHQEL
-970 PAFVENLMLASSNI
+970 PTFVENLMFAPSNTN
-984 HESSDT
+984 ESSDS
-990 IVSLMD
+990 IVSLID

-1007 IKHNDTLWDDCKGIS
+1007 IKHNVTLWDDCRGIT
-1022 DENIVRNLFWK
+1022 DDNIVRTMFWE

-1039 IKNVKH
+1039 IENVKN
-1045 YCSCIGTWKID
+1045 YCSCIGIWNID
-1056 SSLVV
+1056 NTLIA
-1061 FMNLNEEKTMEEF
+1061 FMNLNEEKSMEEF
-1074 TKLVQSNDEH
+1074 TKLVEINDEH
-1084 ETELLASVVKSDNIN
+1084 EIELLASVVQSDDIN
-1099 DNIAFSIFNNHW
+1099 DNIAFSIFNNHC
-1111 LIDAWSKEL
+1111 LIDIWCKDL

-1137 TVSPSI
+1137 RISSST
-1143 YQDIIKG
+1143 YQDIISEH
-1150 NPKLSKYL
+1150 PQMSKYL
-1158 LCKDPDKIISE
+1158 LCKNPDNIISE

-1176 ITTVVEILSWV
+1176 ITTVVGMLSWV
-1187 EYKKYHSFILDKIE
+1187 EYKKYHNFILNKIE
-1201 TESVTPIIANAL
+1201 LESITPTIANAL
-1213 LAYFSKSDSEFN
+1213 LSYFCKPDSEFN
-1225 LSLYKE
+1225 LSLYTE
-1231 AMEKSDNPALKI
+1231 AMVKSSNPALKV

-1249 IAKRLIAMNELAGI
+1249 IAKRIIAINELSNI

-1290 QDFMEALH
+1290 QHFMDALH
-1298 QSKYIGQ
+1298 QFRYIGQ
-1305 VKEKG
+1305 MKEKG

>member
-1 MIGYLYGHKKYIQ
+1 MKK
-14 ITSYQILS
+14 
-22 RYTETSTDGIWQRKE
+22 
-37 KLGEKYEENI
+37 NI
-47 IFALF
+47 IFAQF
-52 SAFMVIAIAVGFY
+52 TAFIVIAIAVGFY
-65 MHWNLTAIAILL
+65 MQLNPIVIAILL
-77 GILFVGTICYLIGIC
+77 GMLFVGTICYLIGIC
-92 QHLIMSIVVSCKEK
+92 RHLIMSSVISCKEK

-116 RIAVNCG
+116 KIAVSCG

-208 MSESDSTPKSNED
+208 LSDGDNTVKDKED
-221 SFEEQLEYSILQQ
+221 GFEEQLEYSILQQ

-254 TSRKKRIF
+254 TSHKKRIL

-302 SICVFILGICVILFQ
+302 SICIFILGICVILFQ

-362 KYNIVIFEDIDRF
+362 KYNVVIFEDIDRF

-394 EEIGRRIIFLYALK
+394 EEIGRRIVFLYALK

-419 KFFDYIVPVIPFVN
+419 KFFDFIVPVIPFVN
-433 VSNSGDLFRRKIAN
+433 VSTSGDLFRRKIAD

-461 DISVFV
+461 DISAFV

-500 LYKNLFPT
+500 LYKNLYPT
-508 DFSLLHQNKGVVYQT
+508 DFSLLHQNKGVVYET
-523 FFSAPKIRNEIREDD
+523 FISTGLLKDEIKKDD
-538 SDRLKEI
+538 WKRLEEI
-545 DSEIQAISEE
+545 DLEIQAISEE

-568 GKLLK
+568 GKILK
-573 LWPGDD
+573 LWPGSG

-585 GGKKQI
+585 GCKTDI
-591 SSLFSEENILHIL
+591 SSLFSEDNIQHIL
-604 DGNIYF
+604 EGDIFFRNT
-610 ENKYYRYQ
+610 YYSYNVK
-618 TRHLNADEIKS
+618 HLTADEIKS
-629 SLGESYKYRIRKK
+629 SLGESYNYSKRKEL
-642 IIQSVADD
+642 IQSIADD
-650 KIKTLRD
+650 KIEDLREE
-657 KRKVLMDDIAA
+657 RKVFVDALSATKKFTLLDIAKS
-668 IDKYTLSV
+668 D
-676 IAKTERDIF
+676 RNIF
-685 EHVEIPKGEEEKYK
+685 EHVDTIKGHEEKYK
-699 VLKYFLEKGYIDEEY
+699 VLKYLLEKGYIDEKY

-738 FNTPKE
+738 FNAPKE

-755 IQNLSAVDY
+755 IQNLSIVDY

-772 DLLEYCLLHEDEYEE
+772 DLLEFCLLHEDEYEYE
-787 ECDAILKQM
+787 IKCDAILKQM
-796 IVHEQYIDLLY
+796 VVHEQYIDLLY
-807 QFMQEGNCVPTFIK
+807 KFMQEGDCVPTFIK
-821 RLAHIDK
+821 RLVHIDK
-828 NVWKSLDMDKKHTN
+828 NVWKLLDMDKKHTN
-842 KDKDRVISTLFKYAD
+842 KDKDRVISTMFRYAD
-857 INDIRAINTSYPFNT
+857 INDIRTVNISYPFNT

-878 NYSDLFEDID
+878 NYFELFENID
-888 QVRAR
+888 QARVRK
-893 ELLDL
+893 LLDL
-898 LNLNVQSLIDDS
+898 LDLNIQSLKDDS
-910 NAADTYSYIY
+910 NGTDTYSYIY

-926 LTLDNIKVIFKHND
+926 QTLDNIKVIFKHNE
-940 LPVVDL
+940 LPVDNL

-958 LNELQDYVLLEL
+958 LNELQGYVHQEL
-970 PAFVENLMLASSNI
+970 PTFVENLMFAPSNTN
-984 HESSDT
+984 ESSDS
-990 IVSLMD
+990 IVSLID

-1007 IKHNDTLWDDCKGIS
+1007 IKHNVTLWDDCRGIT
-1022 DENIVRNLFWK
+1022 DDNIVRTMFWE

-1039 IKNVKH
+1039 IENVKN
-1045 YCSCIGTWKID
+1045 YCSCIGIWNID
-1056 SSLVV
+1056 NTLIA
-1061 FMNLNEEKTMEEF
+1061 FMNLNEEKSMEEF
-1074 TKLVQSNDEH
+1074 TKLVEINDEH
-1084 ETELLASVVKSDNIN
+1084 EIELLASVVQSDDIN
-1099 DNIAFSIFNNHW
+1099 DNIAFSIFNNHC
-1111 LIDAWSKEL
+1111 LIDIWCKDL

-1137 TVSPSI
+1137 RISSST
-1143 YQDIIKG
+1143 YQDIISEH
-1150 NPKLSKYL
+1150 PQMSKYL
-1158 LCKDPDKIISE
+1158 LCKNPDNIISE

-1176 ITTVVEILSWV
+1176 ITTVVGMLSWV
-1187 EYKKYHSFILDKIE
+1187 EYKKYHNFILNKIE
-1201 TESVTPIIANAL
+1201 LESITPTIANAL
-1213 LAYFSKSDSEFN
+1213 LSYFCKPDSEFN
-1225 LSLYKE
+1225 LSLYTE
-1231 AMEKSDNPALKI
+1231 AMVKSSNPALKV

-1249 IAKRLIAMNELAGI
+1249 IAKRIIAINELPNI

-1290 QDFMEALH
+1290 QHFMDALH
-1298 QSKYIGQ
+1298 QFRYIGQ

>member
-1 MIGYLYGHKKYIQ
+1 MKA
-14 ITSYQILS
+14 
-22 RYTETSTDGIWQRKE
+22 
-37 KLGEKYEENI
+37 NI
-47 IFALF
+47 IFTLLT
-52 SAFMVIAIAVGFY
+52 AFMLIAIAVGFY
-65 MHWNLTAIAILL
+65 IKWDSTAIAILFGL
-77 GILFVGTICYLIGIC
+77 SFVGIICNLISYC
-92 QHLIMSIVVSCKEK
+92 KKLIFPFGRYCKAK
-106 IHKAYRKYIR
+106 IHKSYRIIIR
-116 RIAVNCG
+116 RLAVNCN
-123 RKVNRWKLEDTGE
+123 RKINRWKLEETDE
-136 NHISLLSPID
+136 RQISLLSPID
-146 DFKRHKEY
+146 DFNRHKEY

-208 MSESDSTPKSNED
+208 LSDGDNTVKGKED
-221 SFEEQLEYSILQQ
+221 GFEEQLEYSILQQ

-302 SICVFILGICVILFQ
+302 SICVFILGICVIQFQ

-461 DISVFV
+461 DISAFV

-500 LYKNLFPT
+500 LYKNLYPT
-508 DFSLLHQNKGVVYQT
+508 DFSLLHQNKGVVYET
-523 FFSAPKIRNEIREDD
+523 FISAEKLRDEIQKDD
-538 SDRLKEI
+538 RKQIDDI
-545 DSEIQAISEE
+545 DSEIQAINEE
-555 TLRSIEEL
+555 CLKNLNEL
-563 RAVIV
+563 YAVII
-568 GKLLK
+568 GKFITLCPDGGWYL
-573 LWPGDD
+573 
-579 WEIYCD
+579 YCD
-585 GGKKQI
+585 QKRRYI
-591 SSLFSEENILHIL
+591 SDFYSDENILKIL
-604 DGNIYF
+604 NGQVGFFDNHYGTRFFSKEDIKKALGN
-610 ENKYYRYQ
+610 
-618 TRHLNADEIKS
+618 
-629 SLGESYKYRIRKK
+629 SYDYVKRKEL
-642 IIQSVADD
+642 IQSIADD
-650 KIKTLRD
+650 KIEDLREE
-657 KRKVLMDDIAA
+657 RKAFMDAISATEKFTILDIAKS
-668 IDKYTLSV
+668 DW
-676 IAKTERDIF
+676 DIF
-685 EHVEIPKGEEEKYK
+685 EHVDIPKGEEEKHK
-699 VLKYFLEKGYIDEEY
+699 VLKYLLEKGYIDEKY

-755 IQNLSAVDY
+755 IQNLSIVDY

-772 DLLEYCLLHEDEYEE
+772 DLLEYCLLHEDGYEDK
-787 ECDAILKQM
+787 CDAILKQLV
-796 IVHEQYIDLLY
+796 VHEQYIDLLY
-807 QFMQEGNCVPTFIK
+807 KFMQEGDCVPTFIK
-821 RLAHIDK
+821 RLVHIDK
-828 NVWKSLDMDKKHTN
+828 NVWKSLNMDMNHTN
-842 KDKDRVISTLFKYAD
+842 KHKDMVISTMFKYAD
-857 INDIRAINTSYPFNT
+857 INDIRTVNTTYPFNT

-878 NYSDLFEDID
+878 NYSELFENID
-888 QVRAR
+888 QTRVRK
-893 ELLDL
+893 LLDL
-898 LNLNVQSLIDDS
+898 LDLNVQLLKDDS
-910 NAADTYSYIY
+910 KGTDTYSYIY

-926 LTLDNIKVIFKHND
+926 LTLDNVKVIFKHNE
-940 LPVVDL
+940 LPVDNL

-953 IEETE
+953 IEAAE
-958 LNELQDYVLLEL
+958 LNELQGYVHQEL
-970 PAFVENLMLASSNI
+970 PAFVDNLMLTSSNT
-984 HESSDT
+984 HESSGT

-996 EDIQTSDIIKL
+996 EDIKVDDIIKL
-1007 IKHNDTLWDDCKGIS
+1007 IKHNNTLWDDCKDITDKDVVS
-1022 DENIVRNLFWK
+1022 TLFVE

-1039 IKNVKH
+1039 FENVKH
-1045 YCSCIGTWKID
+1045 YCSCIGSWNID
-1056 SSLVV
+1056 NILTA
-1061 FMNLNEEKTMEEF
+1061 FMNRNEEKSMEEF
-1074 TKLVQSNDEH
+1074 TKLVESNDEH
-1084 ETELLASVVKSDNIN
+1084 EKELLSSVVESDGIN
-1099 DNIAFSIFNNHW
+1099 DKIAFSIFNNRI
-1111 LIDAWSKEL
+1111 LIDIWCKDL
-1120 SQLNETRVRYVV
+1120 SQLNVKRIRYVV

-1137 TVSPSI
+1137 SIYPST
-1143 YQDIIKG
+1143 YQDIITEH
-1150 NPKLSKYL
+1150 PRLSKYL
-1158 LCKDPDKIISE
+1158 LCKNPDNIISE

-1176 ITTVVEILSWV
+1176 ITDVVEMLSWI
-1187 EYKKYHSFILDKIE
+1187 EYKKYHNFILNKIE
-1201 TESVTPIIANAL
+1201 LESITPTIANAL
-1213 LAYFSKSDSEFN
+1213 LSYFCKSYSEFN
-1225 LSLYKE
+1225 LSLYTE
-1231 AMEKSDNPALKI
+1231 AMEKSSNPVLKV

-1249 IAKRLIAMNELAGI
+1249 IAKRIIAVNELPNI

-1280 YSISKQVEGA
+1280 YSISKQVKGA
-1290 QDFMEALH
+1290 QNFMNVLH
-1298 QSKYIGQ
+1298 QFRYIGQ

-1310 DYLTG
+1310 DYLAG

>member
-1 MIGYLYGHKKYIQ
+1 MKK
-14 ITSYQILS
+14 
-22 RYTETSTDGIWQRKE
+22 
-37 KLGEKYEENI
+37 NI

-52 SAFMVIAIAVGFY
+52 TAFIVIAIAVGFY
-65 MHWNLTAIAILL
+65 MQWYPIVIAMLL
-77 GILFVGTICYLIGIC
+77 GMLFVGIICYLIGIC
-92 QHLIMSIVVSCKEK
+92 RHLIMSSVISCKEK

-116 RIAVNCG
+116 KIAVCFG
-123 RKVNRWKLEDTGE
+123 RKVNRWNLEDTGE
-136 NHISLLSPID
+136 SHISLLSPID

-154 IIRLKNAIDQP
+154 IIRLKNAMDQP
-165 NVFNIALTG
+165 NVCNIALTG

-208 MSESDSTPKSNED
+208 LSKSDSTPKSKED

-254 TSRKKRIF
+254 TSSRKRILMT
-262 VVVCI
+262 VSI
-267 LLFVVA
+267 LVFVVA
-273 NLCLFCQEQV
+273 NLFLFCQEQV
-283 TKYFL
+283 NKYFL

-294 KSSFLFGL
+294 KSSSLFGI
-302 SICVFILGICVILFQ
+302 SISVFVIGICVILFK

-362 KYNIVIFEDIDRF
+362 KYNVVIFEDIDRF

-394 EEIGRRIIFLYALK
+394 EEIGRRIVFLYALK

-461 DISVFV
+461 DISAFV

-500 LYKNLFPT
+500 LYKNLYPT
-508 DFSLLHQNKGVVYQT
+508 DFSLLHQNKGVVYET
-523 FFSAPKIRNEIREDD
+523 FISTGLLKDEIKKDD
-538 SDRLKEI
+538 WKRLEEI
-545 DSEIQAISEE
+545 DLEIQAISEE

-568 GKLLK
+568 GKILK
-573 LWPGDD
+573 LWPGSG

-585 GGKKQI
+585 GCKTDI
-591 SSLFSEENILHIL
+591 SSLFSEDNIQHIL
-604 DGNIYF
+604 EGDIFFRNT
-610 ENKYYRYQ
+610 YYSYNVK
-618 TRHLNADEIKS
+618 HLTADEIKS
-629 SLGESYKYRIRKK
+629 SLGESYNYSKRKEL
-642 IIQSVADD
+642 IQSIADD
-650 KIKTLRD
+650 KIEDLREE
-657 KRKVLMDDIAA
+657 RKVFVDALSATKKITLLDIAKS
-668 IDKYTLSV
+668 D
-676 IAKTERDIF
+676 RNIF
-685 EHVEIPKGEEEKYK
+685 EHVDTIKGHEEKYK
-699 VLKYFLEKGYIDEEY
+699 VLKYLLEKGYIDEKY

-755 IQNLSAVDY
+755 IQNLSIVDY

-772 DLLEYCLLHEDEYEE
+772 DLLEFCLLHEDEYEYE
-787 ECDAILKQM
+787 IKCDAILKQM
-796 IVHEQYIDLLY
+796 VVHEQYIDLLY
-807 QFMQEGNCVPTFIK
+807 KFMQEGDCVPTFIK
-821 RLAHIDK
+821 RLVHIDK
-828 NVWKSLDMDKKHTN
+828 NVWKLLDMDKKHTN
-842 KDKDRVISTLFKYAD
+842 KDKDRVISTMFRYAD
-857 INDIRAINTSYPFNT
+857 INDIRTVNISYPFNT

-878 NYSDLFEDID
+878 NYFELFENID
-888 QVRAR
+888 QARVRK
-893 ELLDL
+893 LLDL
-898 LNLNVQSLIDDS
+898 LDLNIQLLKDDS
-910 NAADTYSYIY
+910 NGTDTYSYIY

-926 LTLDNIKVIFKHND
+926 LTLDNVKVIYRFNN
-940 LPVVDL
+940 LPVNNL

-953 IEETE
+953 IEETK
-958 LNELQDYVLLEL
+958 LNELQGYVHQEL
-970 PAFVENLMLASSNI
+970 PAFVDNLMFAPSNT
-984 HESSDT
+984 HESSDS

-996 EDIQTSDIIKL
+996 EDIQASDIIKL
-1007 IKHNDTLWDDCKGIS
+1007 IKHNDTLWYDCK
-1022 DENIVRNLFWK
+1022 NITDQNVVSTLFVE

-1039 IKNVKH
+1039 FENVKH
-1045 YCSCIGTWKID
+1045 YSSCIGSWNID
-1056 SSLVV
+1056 DTLVA
-1061 FMNLNEEKTMEEF
+1061 FMNRNEENSIEEF
-1074 TKLVQSNDEH
+1074 SKFVGNNDEH
-1084 ETELLASVVKSDNIN
+1084 EIELLASVVQSDDIN
-1099 DNIAFSIFNNHW
+1099 DNIAFSVFNNHC
-1111 LIDAWSKEL
+1111 LIDIWCNDL

-1137 TVSPSI
+1137 SISPST
-1143 YQDIIKG
+1143 YQDIITEH
-1150 NPKLSKYL
+1150 PLLSKYL
-1158 LCKDPDKIISE
+1158 LCKNPDNIISE

-1176 ITTVVEILSWV
+1176 ITTVVEMLSWI
-1187 EYKKYHSFILDKIE
+1187 EYKKYHNFILNKIE
-1201 TESVTPIIANAL
+1201 LESITPTIANAL
-1213 LAYFSKSDSEFN
+1213 LSYFSKPDSEFN
-1225 LSLYKE
+1225 LSLYTE
-1231 AMEKSDNPALKI
+1231 AMEKSSNPALKV

-1249 IAKRLIAMNELAGI
+1249 IAKRIIAINELPNI

-1290 QDFMEALH
+1290 QHFMDALH
-1298 QSKYIGQ
+1298 QFKYIGQ

>member
-1 MIGYLYGHKKYIQ
+1 
-14 ITSYQILS
+14 
-22 RYTETSTDGIWQRKE
+22 
-37 KLGEKYEENI
+37 
-47 IFALF
+47 
-52 SAFMVIAIAVGFY
+52 MVIAIAVGFY
-65 MHWNLTAIAILL
+65 MQWNPTVIVILL
-77 GILFVGTICYLIGIC
+77 GMSFMGTICYLIGIC
-92 QHLIMSIVVSCKEK
+92 RHLIMSRVIFCKEK
-106 IHKAYRKYIR
+106 IDKAYRKYIR
-116 RIAVNCG
+116 KIAVNCS
-123 RKVNRWKLEDTGE
+123 RKVNRWKLEDTAE

-394 EEIGRRIIFLYALK
+394 EEIGRRIVFLYALK

-433 VSNSGDLFRRKIAN
+433 ASNSGDLFRRKISD
-447 LHIPEAEVRSSFIT
+447 LHIPEAEVSSSFIT
-461 DISVFV
+461 DISAFV

-478 EFDLYRNLLDKKLNK
+478 EFDLYRNLLDKKLKK

-500 LYKNLFPT
+500 LYKNLYPT

-676 IAKTERDIF
+676 IAKTDRDIF
-685 EHVEIPKGEEEKYK
+685 EHVDIPKGEEEKYK

-755 IQNLSAVDY
+755 IQNLSIVDY

-772 DLLEYCLLHEDEYEE
+772 DLLEYCLLHEDGYEDK
-787 ECDAILKQM
+787 CDVILKQLV
-796 IVHEQYIDLLY
+796 VHEQYIDLLY

-821 RLAHIDK
+821 RLVHID
-828 NVWKSLDMDKKHTN
+828 NVWKSLDKDINHIT
-842 KDKDRVISTLFKYAD
+842 KDKDKVISAMFKYAD
-857 INDIRAINTSYPFNT
+857 INDIRTVNTSYPFNT

-878 NYSDLFEDID
+878 NYSELFENID
-888 QVRAR
+888 QARVRK
-893 ELLDL
+893 LLDL
-898 LNLNVQSLIDDS
+898 LDLNVQLLKDDS
-910 NAADTYSYIY
+910 NGTDTYSYLY

-926 LTLDNIKVIFKHND
+926 LTLDNVKVIFKHNE
-940 LPVVDL
+940 LPVDNL

-953 IEETE
+953 IEAAE
-958 LNELQDYVLLEL
+958 LNELQGYVHQEL
-970 PAFVENLMLASSNI
+970 PAFVDNLMLTSSNT

-996 EDIQTSDIIKL
+996 EDIKLDDIIKL
-1007 IKHNDTLWDDCKGIS
+1007 IKHNDTLWDDCKDITDKDVVS
-1022 DENIVRNLFWK
+1022 TLFVE

-1039 IKNVKH
+1039 FENVKH
-1045 YCSCIGTWKID
+1045 YCSCIGSWNID
-1056 SSLVV
+1056 GTLVA
-1061 FMNLNEEKTMEEF
+1061 FMNCNEEKSMEEF
-1074 TKLVQSNDEH
+1074 SKLVESNDEH
-1084 ETELLASVVKSDNIN
+1084 EKELLSSVVESDGIN
-1099 DNIAFSIFNNHW
+1099 DKIAFSIFNNRI
-1111 LIDAWSKEL
+1111 LIDIWCKDL

-1132 DEGII
+1132 DKGII
-1137 TVSPSI
+1137 SISPST
-1143 YQDIIKG
+1143 YQDIITEH
-1150 NPKLSKYL
+1150 PQMSKYL
-1158 LCKDPDKIISE
+1158 LCKNLDNIISE

-1176 ITTVVEILSWV
+1176 ITTVVEMLSWI
-1187 EYKKYHSFILDKIE
+1187 EYKKYHNFILNKIE
-1201 TESVTPIIANAL
+1201 MESITPTIANAL
-1213 LAYFSKSDSEFN
+1213 LSYFSKPDSEFN
-1225 LSLYKE
+1225 LSLYTE
-1231 AMEKSDNPALKI
+1231 AMEKSSNPALNV

-1249 IAKRLIAMNELAGI
+1249 IAKRIIAINELPNI

-1290 QDFMEALH
+1290 QHFMDALH
-1298 QSKYIGQ
+1298 QFKYIGQ

>member
-1 MIGYLYGHKKYIQ
+1 ML
-14 ITSYQILS
+14 
-22 RYTETSTDGIWQRKE
+22 
-37 KLGEKYEENI
+37 
-47 IFALF
+47 
-52 SAFMVIAIAVGFY
+52 IAISVGFY
-65 MHWNLTAIAILL
+65 MQWNPTVIAILL
-77 GILFVGTICYLIGIC
+77 GMLFMGTICYLIGIC
-92 QHLIMSIVVSCKEK
+92 RHLIISSIISYKEK

-123 RKVNRWKLEDTGE
+123 RKVNRWKLEDTGKK
-136 NHISLLSPID
+136 HISLLSPID

-208 MSESDSTPKSNED
+208 LSDGDNTVKGKED

-254 TSRKKRIF
+254 TSRKKRF
-262 VVVCI
+262 LVVVSI
-267 LLFVVA
+267 LFFVVA
-273 NLCLFCQEQV
+273 NLFLFCQEQV

-294 KSSFLFGL
+294 KSSFLFGI
-302 SICVFILGICVILFQ
+302 SISVLLIGTFVILFQ

-329 LTLDKATL
+329 LTLDKATV

-433 VSNSGDLFRRKIAN
+433 ASNSGDLFRRKITG
-447 LHIPEAEVRSSFIT
+447 LRIPEVEVSSSFIT
-461 DISVFV
+461 DISAFV

-478 EFDLYRNLLDKKLNK
+478 EFDLYRNLLDKKLKK

-500 LYKNLFPT
+500 LYKNLYPT
-508 DFSLLHQNKGVVYQT
+508 DFSLLHQNKGVVYET
-523 FFSAPKIRNEIREDD
+523 FMSA
-538 SDRLKEI
+538 
-545 DSEIQAISEE
+545 E
-555 TLRSIEEL
+555 TLRDEILEDDRTQIDKVDSNLQAINEECL
-563 RAVIV
+563 RNLNELYAVII
-568 GKLLK
+568 GKFITLYPDGGWYL
-573 LWPGDD
+573 
-579 WEIYCD
+579 YCD
-585 GGKKQI
+585 NKRRGI
-591 SSLFSEENILHIL
+591 SEFYSDENILKIL
-604 DGNIYF
+604 NGQVGFSEDYSRPRF
-610 ENKYYRYQ
+610 FSKE
-618 TRHLNADEIKS
+618 EIKNV
-629 SLGESYKYRIRKK
+629 LGNSFDYEKRKK
-642 IIQSVADD
+642 RIQSITDD

-657 KRKVLMDDIAA
+657 NRKALMDDIAA
-668 IDKYTLSV
+668 IEKHTLSD
-676 IAKTERDIF
+676 IAKSDRDIF
-685 EHVEIPKGEEEKYK
+685 EHVGTIKGQEEKYK
-699 VLKYFLEKGYIDEEY
+699 VLKYLLEKGYIDEEY

-738 FNTPKE
+738 FNAPKE

-796 IVHEQYIDLLY
+796 VVHEQYIDLLY

-821 RLAHIDK
+821 RLVHID
-828 NVWKSLDMDKKHTN
+828 NVWKSLDKDINHIA
-842 KDKDRVISTLFKYAD
+842 KDKNKVISMMFKYAD
-857 INDIRAINTSYPFNT
+857 INDIRTVNTSYPFNT

-878 NYSDLFEDID
+878 NYSELFEDID

-898 LNLNVQSLIDDS
+898 LNLNVQSLKDDS
-910 NAADTYSYIY
+910 NGTDTYSYIY

-926 LTLDNIKVIFKHND
+926 LTLDNIKVIFKHNE
-940 LPVVDL
+940 LSVNNL

-958 LNELQDYVLLEL
+958 LNELQGYVHQEL
-970 PAFVENLMLASSNI
+970 PTFVDNLMFAPGNT

-996 EDIQTSDIIKL
+996 EDIQASDIIKL
-1007 IKHNDTLWDDCKGIS
+1007 INHNITLWDDCKSIM
-1022 DENIVRNLFWK
+1022 DESIVSTLFVK

-1039 IKNVKH
+1039 FKNVKH
-1045 YCSCIGTWKID
+1045 YCSCIGSWNID
-1056 SSLVV
+1056 DTLVA
-1061 FMNLNEEKTMEEF
+1061 FMNRNEEKSMEEF
-1074 TKLVQSNDEH
+1074 TKLVEINDEH
-1084 ETELLASVVKSDNIN
+1084 EIELLASVVQSDDIN
-1099 DNIAFSIFNNHW
+1099 DNIAFSVFNNHY
-1111 LIDAWSKEL
+1111 LIDIWCNDL
-1120 SQLNETRVRYVV
+1120 SQLNKTRVRYVV

-1137 TVSPSI
+1137 SISPST
-1143 YQDIIKG
+1143 YQDIITEH
-1150 NPKLSKYL
+1150 PLLSKYL
-1158 LCKDPDKIISE
+1158 LCKNPDNIISE

-1176 ITTVVEILSWV
+1176 IATVVEMLSWI
-1187 EYKKYHSFILDKIE
+1187 EYKKYHNFILNKIE
-1201 TESVTPIIANAL
+1201 MESITPTIANAL
-1213 LAYFSKSDSEFN
+1213 LSYFSKSDSEFN
-1225 LSLYKE
+1225 LSLYAE
-1231 AMEKSDNPALKI
+1231 AMEKSSNPALKV

-1249 IAKRLIAMNELAGI
+1249 IAKRIIAVNELPNI

-1290 QDFMEALH
+1290 QDFMNALH
-1298 QSKYIGQ
+1298 QFRYIGQ
-1305 VKEKG
+1305 VREKG

>member
-1 MIGYLYGHKKYIQ
+1 ML
-14 ITSYQILS
+14 
-22 RYTETSTDGIWQRKE
+22 
-37 KLGEKYEENI
+37 
-47 IFALF
+47 
-52 SAFMVIAIAVGFY
+52 IAISVGFY
-65 MHWNLTAIAILL
+65 MQWNPAVIAISL
-77 GILFVGTICYLIGIC
+77 GMLFMGTICYLIGIC
-92 QHLIMSIVVSCKEK
+92 RHLIISSIISYKEK

-302 SICVFILGICVILFQ
+302 SICVFILGICIILFQ

-362 KYNIVIFEDIDRF
+362 KYNVVIFEDIDRF

-394 EEIGRRIIFLYALK
+394 EEIGRRIVFLYALK

-433 VSNSGDLFRRKIAN
+433 ASNSGDLFRRKITD
-447 LHIPEAEVRSSFIT
+447 LHIPEAEVSSSFIT

-478 EFDLYRNLLDKKLNK
+478 EFDLYRNLLDKKLK
-493 EKLLAMI
+493 KGKLLAMI
-500 LYKNLFPT
+500 LYKNLYPT
-508 DFSLLHQNKGVVYQT
+508 DFSWLHQNKGVVYET
-523 FFSAPKIRNEIREDD
+523 FMSSPKIRSEIREDD

-545 DSEIQAISEE
+545 DSEIQGISEE

-573 LWPGDD
+573 LWPGPGWD
-579 WEIYCD
+579 IYCD
-585 GGKKQI
+585 GRNI
-591 SSLFSEENILHIL
+591 DINSLYSEDNIQHIL
-604 DGNIYF
+604 KGNIFFRNSIYS
-610 ENKYYRYQ
+610 NSVK
-618 TRHLNADEIKS
+618 HLNTDEIKS
-629 SLGESYKYRIRKK
+629 TLGESYKYSVRKK
-642 IIQSVADD
+642 NIQSVANN
-650 KIKTLRD
+650 KIEYLRD
-657 KRKVLMDDIAA
+657 ERRAFMDGIAA
-668 IDKYTLSV
+668 IDKYTLTD
-676 IAKTERDIF
+676 IAKSDRDIF
-685 EHVEIPKGEEEKYK
+685 EHVDIPKGEEEKYK
-699 VLKYFLEKGYIDEEY
+699 VLKYLLEKGYIDEEY

-755 IQNLSAVDY
+755 IQNLSVVDY

-772 DLLEYCLLHEDEYEE
+772 DLLKFCLLHEDEYED

-796 IVHEQYIDLLY
+796 VVHEQYIDLLY

-821 RLAHIDK
+821 RLVHIDK
-828 NVWKSLDMDKKHTN
+828 NVWKSLNIDMNHTN
-842 KDKDRVISTLFKYAD
+842 KDKDRVISTMFKYAD
-857 INDIRAINTSYPFNT
+857 INDIRSVNTSYPFNT
-872 YINDNN
+872 YVNDNY
-878 NYSDLFEDID
+878 NYPDLFEDID
-888 QVRAR
+888 QKKVR

-898 LNLNVQSLIDDS
+898 LDLNVQSLKDDS

-926 LTLDNIKVIFKHND
+926 LTLDNVKVIFKHNE
-940 LPVVDL
+940 LPVDNL

-953 IEETE
+953 IEAAE
-958 LNELQDYVLLEL
+958 LNELQGYVHQEL
-970 PAFVENLMLASSNI
+970 PAFVDNLMLTSSNT

-996 EDIQTSDIIKL
+996 EDIKVDDIIKL
-1007 IKHNDTLWDDCKGIS
+1007 IKHNNTLWDDCKDITDKDVVS
-1022 DENIVRNLFWK
+1022 TLFVE

-1039 IKNVKH
+1039 FENVKH
-1045 YCSCIGTWKID
+1045 YCSCIGSWNID
-1056 SSLVV
+1056 GTLVA
-1061 FMNLNEEKTMEEF
+1061 FMNCNEEKSMEEF
-1074 TKLVQSNDEH
+1074 TKLVESNDEH
-1084 ETELLASVVKSDNIN
+1084 EKELLSSVVESDGIN
-1099 DNIAFSIFNNHW
+1099 DKIAFSIFNNRI
-1111 LIDAWSKEL
+1111 LIDIWCKDL
-1120 SQLNETRVRYVV
+1120 SQLNVKRIRYVV

-1137 TVSPSI
+1137 SISPST
-1143 YQDIIKG
+1143 YQDIIAEH
-1150 NPKLSKYL
+1150 PLLSKYL
-1158 LCKDPDKIISE
+1158 LCKNPDSIISE

-1176 ITTVVEILSWV
+1176 ITDVVEMLNWI
-1187 EYKKYHSFILDKIE
+1187 EYKKYHNFILNKIE
-1201 TESVTPIIANAL
+1201 LESITPTIANAL
-1213 LAYFSKSDSEFN
+1213 LSYFCKSYSEFN
-1225 LSLYKE
+1225 LSLYTE
-1231 AMEKSDNPALKI
+1231 AMEKSSNPVLKV

-1270 FEGLEKQGEV
+1270 FEGLDKQGEV
-1280 YSISKQVEGA
+1280 YSISKQVKGA
-1290 QDFMEALH
+1290 QNFMNVLH
-1298 QSKYIGQ
+1298 QFRYIGQ
-1305 VKEKG
+1305 VKKKG

>member
-1 MIGYLYGHKKYIQ
+1 MK
-14 ITSYQILS
+14 S
-22 RYTETSTDGIWQRKE
+22 
-37 KLGEKYEENI
+37 NI

-52 SAFMVIAIAVGFY
+52 TAFIVIAIAIGFY
-65 MHWNLTAIAILL
+65 MQWNPIVVAILM
-77 GILFVGTICYLIGIC
+77 GMLFVGTICYLIGIC
-92 QHLIMSIVVSCKEK
+92 RHLIMPSVNSWKEK

-123 RKVNRWKLEDTGE
+123 RKVNRWKLEDKGE
-136 NHISLLSPID
+136 KHISLLSPID

-208 MSESDSTPKSNED
+208 LSDGDNTVKGKED
-221 SFEEQLEYSILQQ
+221 GFEEQLEYSILQQ

-254 TSRKKRIF
+254 ISKKKRILM
-262 VVVCI
+262 VLGI

-357 LFQEK
+357 LFQEN
-362 KYNIVIFEDIDRF
+362 KYNVVIFEDIDRF

-394 EEIGRRIIFLYALK
+394 EEIGRRIVFLYALK

-433 VSNSGDLFRRKIAN
+433 ASNSGDLFRRKITG
-447 LHIPEAEVRSSFIT
+447 LRIPEVEVSSSFIT
-461 DISVFV
+461 DISAFV

-478 EFDLYRNLLDKKLNK
+478 EFDLYRNLLDKKLKK

-500 LYKNLFPT
+500 LYKNLYPT
-508 DFSLLHQNKGVVYQT
+508 DFSLLQQNKGVVYES
-523 FFSAPKIRNEIREDD
+523 FLSAEKLRDEIQKDD
-538 SDRLKEI
+538 RKRIDDI
-545 DSEIQAISEE
+545 DSEIQAINEE
-555 TLRSIEEL
+555 CLRNLNEL
-563 RAVIV
+563 YAVII
-568 GKLLK
+568 GKFITLYPDGGWYL
-573 LWPGDD
+573 
-579 WEIYCD
+579 YCD
-585 GGKKQI
+585 NKRRGI
-591 SSLFSEENILHIL
+591 SEFYSDENILKIL
-604 DGNIYF
+604 NGQVGFSEDYSRPRF
-610 ENKYYRYQ
+610 FSKE
-618 TRHLNADEIKS
+618 EIKNV
-629 SLGESYKYRIRKK
+629 LGNGFDYEKRKK
-642 IIQSVADD
+642 LIHSITDD

-657 KRKVLMDDIAA
+657 KRKAFMDEIAA
-668 IDKYTLSV
+668 IEKYTLTD
-676 IAKTERDIF
+676 IAKSDRDIF
-685 EHVEIPKGEEEKYK
+685 EHVDIPKGEEEKYK
-699 VLKYFLEKGYIDEEY
+699 VLKYLLEKGYIDEEY

-738 FNTPKE
+738 FNAPKE

-755 IQNLSAVDY
+755 IQNLSVVDY

-796 IVHEQYIDLLY
+796 VVHEEYIDLLY
-807 QFMQEGNCVPTFIK
+807 QFMHEGNCIPTFIK
-821 RLAHIDK
+821 RLVHID
-828 NVWKSLDMDKKHTN
+828 NVWKSLDKDINHIT
-842 KDKDRVISTLFKYAD
+842 KDKDKVISAMFKYAD
-857 INDIRAINTSYPFNT
+857 INDIRTVNTSYPFNT

-878 NYSDLFEDID
+878 NYSELFENID
-888 QVRAR
+888 QARAQK
-893 ELLDL
+893 LLDL
-898 LNLNVQSLIDDS
+898 LDLKVQSLKDDS
-910 NAADTYSYIY
+910 YGTDTYSYIY

-926 LTLDNIKVIFKHND
+926 LTLGNVKVIFKHNE
-940 LPVVDL
+940 LPVDNL

-958 LNELQDYVLLEL
+958 LNELQGYVHQEL
-970 PAFVENLMLASSNI
+970 PAFVDNLMLTSSNA

-996 EDIQTSDIIKL
+996 EDIKLVDIIKL
-1007 IKHNDTLWDDCKGIS
+1007 IKHNDTLWDDCKDITDKDVVS
-1022 DENIVRNLFWK
+1022 TLFVE

-1039 IKNVKH
+1039 FENVKH
-1045 YCSCIGTWKID
+1045 YCSCIGSWNID
-1056 SSLVV
+1056 GTLVA
-1061 FMNLNEEKTMEEF
+1061 FMNCNEEKSMEEF
-1074 TKLVQSNDEH
+1074 TKLVESNDAH
-1084 ETELLASVVKSDNIN
+1084 EIELLASVVQSDDIN
-1099 DNIAFSIFNNHW
+1099 DNIAFSVFNNHC
-1111 LIDAWSKEL
+1111 LIDVWSKNL
-1120 SQLNETRVRYVV
+1120 SQLNEKRVRYVV

-1137 TVSPSI
+1137 SISPSN
-1143 YQDIIKG
+1143 YQDIITEH
-1150 NPKLSKYL
+1150 PLLSKYL
-1158 LCKDPDKIISE
+1158 LCK
-1169 WDEFAFS
+1169 
-1176 ITTVVEILSWV
+1176 
-1187 EYKKYHSFILDKIE
+1187 
-1201 TESVTPIIANAL
+1201 
-1213 LAYFSKSDSEFN
+1213 
-1225 LSLYKE
+1225 
-1231 AMEKSDNPALKI
+1231 NP
-1243 LASTCC
+1243 
-1249 IAKRLIAMNELAGI
+1249 R
-1263 FAKTKGI
+1263 
-1270 FEGLEKQGEV
+1270 V
-1280 YSISKQVEGA
+1280 
-1290 QDFMEALH
+1290 
-1298 QSKYIGQ
+1298 
-1305 VKEKG
+1305 
-1310 DYLTG
+1310 
-1315 KVLKRKP
+1315 
-1322 K
+1322 

>member
-1 MIGYLYGHKKYIQ
+1 MK
-14 ITSYQILS
+14 T
-22 RYTETSTDGIWQRKE
+22 
-37 KLGEKYEENI
+37 NI

-65 MHWNLTAIAILL
+65 MQWNPTVIVILL
-77 GILFVGTICYLIGIC
+77 GMLFMGTICYLIGIC
-92 QHLIMSIVVSCKEK
+92 RHLIISSIISYKEK

-362 KYNIVIFEDIDRF
+362 KYNVVIFEDIDRF

-394 EEIGRRIIFLYALK
+394 EEIGRRIVFLYALK

-433 VSNSGDLFRRKIAN
+433 ASNSGDLFRRKITD
-447 LHIPEAEVRSSFIT
+447 LHIPEAEVSSSFIT

-478 EFDLYRNLLDKKLNK
+478 EFDLYRNLLDKKLK
-493 EKLLAMI
+493 KGKLLAMI
-500 LYKNLFPT
+500 LYKNLYPT
-508 DFSLLHQNKGVVYQT
+508 DFSWLHQNKGVVYET
-523 FFSAPKIRNEIREDD
+523 FMSSPKIRSEIREDD

-545 DSEIQAISEE
+545 DSEIQGISEE

-573 LWPGDD
+573 LWPGPGWD
-579 WEIYCD
+579 IYCD
-585 GGKKQI
+585 GRNI
-591 SSLFSEENILHIL
+591 DINSLYSEDNIQHIL
-604 DGNIYF
+604 KGNIFFRNSIYS
-610 ENKYYRYQ
+610 NSVK
-618 TRHLNADEIKS
+618 HLNTDEIKAT
-629 SLGESYKYRIRKK
+629 LGESYKYSVRKK
-642 IIQSVADD
+642 YIQSVANN
-650 KIKTLRD
+650 KIENLRD
-657 KRKVLMDDIAA
+657 ERRAFMDEMAA
-668 IDKYTLSV
+668 IDKYTLTD
-676 IAKTERDIF
+676 IAKSDRDIF
-685 EHVEIPKGEEEKYK
+685 EHVDIPKGQEEKYK

-755 IQNLSAVDY
+755 IQNLSVVDY

-772 DLLEYCLLHEDEYEE
+772 DLLKFCLLHEDEYED

-796 IVHEQYIDLLY
+796 VVHEQYIDLLY

-821 RLAHIDK
+821 RLVHIDK
-828 NVWKSLDMDKKHTN
+828 NVWKSLNMDMNHTN
-842 KDKDRVISTLFKYAD
+842 KDKDRVISTMFKYAD
-857 INDIRAINTSYPFNT
+857 INDIRSVNTSYPFNT
-872 YINDNN
+872 YVNDNY
-878 NYSDLFEDID
+878 NYPDLFEDID
-888 QVRAR
+888 QKKVR

-898 LNLNVQSLIDDS
+898 LDLNVQSLIDDS

-940 LPVVDL
+940 LPVVNL

-970 PAFVENLMLASSNI
+970 PAFVENLMLTSSNT

-996 EDIQTSDIIKL
+996 EDINLDDIIKL
-1007 IKHNDTLWDDCKGIS
+1007 IKHNNTLWDDCKDITDKDVVS
-1022 DENIVRNLFWK
+1022 TLFAE

-1039 IKNVKH
+1039 FENVKH
-1045 YCSCIGTWKID
+1045 YCSCIGSWNID
-1056 SSLVV
+1056 GTLVA
-1061 FMNLNEEKTMEEF
+1061 FMNCNEEKSMEEF
-1074 TKLVQSNDEH
+1074 TKLVESNDEH
-1084 ETELLASVVKSDNIN
+1084 EKELLSSVVESDGIN
-1099 DNIAFSIFNNHW
+1099 DKIAFSIFNNRI
-1111 LIDAWSKEL
+1111 LIDIWCKDL
-1120 SQLNETRVRYVV
+1120 SQLNVKRIRYVV

-1137 TVSPSI
+1137 SISPST
-1143 YQDIIKG
+1143 YQDIIAEH
-1150 NPKLSKYL
+1150 PLLSKYL
-1158 LCKDPDKIISE
+1158 LCKNPDSIISE

-1176 ITTVVEILSWV
+1176 ITDVVEMLSWI
-1187 EYKKYHSFILDKIE
+1187 EYKKYHNFILNKIE
-1201 TESVTPIIANAL
+1201 LESITPTIANAL
-1213 LAYFSKSDSEFN
+1213 LSYFCKSYSEFN
-1225 LSLYKE
+1225 LSLYTE
-1231 AMEKSDNPALKI
+1231 AMEKSSNPVLKV

>member
-1 MIGYLYGHKKYIQ
+1 
-14 ITSYQILS
+14 
-22 RYTETSTDGIWQRKE
+22 
-37 KLGEKYEENI
+37 
-47 IFALF
+47 
-52 SAFMVIAIAVGFY
+52 MVIAIAVGFY
-65 MHWNLTAIAILL
+65 MQWNPTVIVILL
-77 GILFVGTICYLIGIC
+77 GMSFMGTICYLIGIC
-92 QHLIMSIVVSCKEK
+92 RHLIMSRVIFCKEK
-106 IHKAYRKYIR
+106 IDKAYRKYIR
-116 RIAVNCG
+116 KIAVNCS

-302 SICVFILGICVILFQ
+302 SICIFILGICVILFQ

-362 KYNIVIFEDIDRF
+362 KYNVVIFEDIDRF

-394 EEIGRRIIFLYALK
+394 EEIGRRIVFLYALK

-461 DISVFV
+461 DISAFV

-642 IIQSVADD
+642 IIQSVADN

-676 IAKTERDIF
+676 IAKTDRDIF

-755 IQNLSAVDY
+755 IQNLSVVDY

-772 DLLEYCLLHEDEYEE
+772 DLLKFCLLHEDEYED

-796 IVHEQYIDLLY
+796 VVHEQYIDLLY

-821 RLAHIDK
+821 RLVHIDK

-857 INDIRAINTSYPFNT
+857 INDIRTVNTTYPFNT

-878 NYSDLFEDID
+878 NYSELFENID
-888 QVRAR
+888 QTRVR

-898 LNLNVQSLIDDS
+898 LDLNVQSLKDDS
-910 NAADTYSYIY
+910 NGTDTYSYIY

-926 LTLDNIKVIFKHND
+926 LTLDNVKVIFKHNE
-940 LPVVDL
+940 LPVDNL

-953 IEETE
+953 IGAAE
-958 LNELQDYVLLEL
+958 LNELQGYVHQEL
-970 PAFVENLMLASSNI
+970 PAFVDNLMLTSSNT

-996 EDIQTSDIIKL
+996 EDIKVDDIIKL
-1007 IKHNDTLWDDCKGIS
+1007 IKHNNTLWDDCKDITDKDVVS
-1022 DENIVRNLFWK
+1022 TLFAE
-1033 NKIKMT
+1033 NKIKVT

-1056 SSLVV
+1056 RLLVV

-1099 DNIAFSIFNNHW
+1099 DNIAFSIFDNHW